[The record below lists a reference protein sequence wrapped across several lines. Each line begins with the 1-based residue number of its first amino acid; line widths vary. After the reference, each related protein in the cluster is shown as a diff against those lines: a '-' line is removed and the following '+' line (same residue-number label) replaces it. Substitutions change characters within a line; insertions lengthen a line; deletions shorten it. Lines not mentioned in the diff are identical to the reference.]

1 MILRCIGE
9 YRVSKEQDDRAFK
22 AVTEEE
28 VQAAE
33 ECAYLQDDSIVPDI
47 PKDLYDRFKDMVAV
61 YNEYA
66 RAANLEDKD
75 IEEDDRE
82 MEKAFV
88 FAYKAHRHQ
97 RRKTGEPY
105 ITHPVAVAVI
115 LADLKVDSATIE
127 AALLHDT
134 IEDTVADRA
143 MVEEK
148 FGSVVADLVDG
159 VTKLNLHLDNVIY
172 NSKTD
177 IQAATFRKMILAMTN
192 DIRVIFI
199 KLADRL
205 HNMRTL
211 KFQTPEKQIEKAQE
225 TLDIYVPF
233 AGRFGIYKIKWEL
246 EDLCLRYLHP
256 DDYYE
261 LVKLVN
267 GNRAQRE
274 NFMEDVVSE
283 IRSKLE
289 ENGVVH
295 YDIEGRPKHFY
306 SIYKKMHEKGKTI
319 DEIYDLFACRII
331 VDEVIECYQ
340 VLGIIHEMYQHVP
353 GRFKDYIAMPKE
365 NKYQSIH
372 TTVVSHNGTSFE
384 VQIRTFAMH
393 QIAEFGIAAHWHYK
407 EAGNSMQ
414 FKADIYDR
422 KIDEMRQIIDSQNE
436 LTDSHEF
443 IESLKMNIAP
453 DEIFVY
459 TPKHEVVKLPK
470 GSCPIDFAYAIHSG
484 IGNHMHGAKVN
495 GRIVPLSYEL
505 KNSDIVDIQSS
516 DKLVKGPSR
525 DWVTIARTANAR
537 SKINAWFK
545 REARADNITTG
556 RELLTNE
563 ITRNGFDP
571 SDLLM
576 HRSIETILKRNNFQS
591 LDDMFAALG
600 YGSISV
606 SKVFSRL
613 RDDYIRN
620 ISEEERHALG
630 YRVTA
635 DGNVA
640 YSPQEL
646 PLDLGKADQNRIAKT
661 AKGKPAT
668 PETSKQVLSFDV
680 EKINAMNTDPHQTV
694 APGTPKGADAVAPA
708 GSSKPVRNTHG
719 DSARRSHS
727 SDTVVVSG
735 IDSIA
740 THISKCCHPIFGD
753 EIIGYVTQEK
763 GVGIHKVNCKNVQNI
778 IKNRFNSEKDEE
790 KYQRLVGVTWLS
802 KAKFSNY
809 DVQLVVVAMDR
820 NGLLIDVL
828 DKIAEEKINIVKL
841 NTVVDG
847 PEARIFVTV
856 NVSGREQLDRTCDR
870 ILRVK
875 DVVDVIRN

>member
-1 MILRCIGE
+1 MTRGRNDQE
-9 YRVSKEQDDRAFK
+9 FN
-22 AVTEEE
+22 AVNEEE
-28 VQAAE
+28 VQAEAE
-33 ECAYLQDDSIVPDI
+33 RAYLQDDSIKPEI
-47 PKDLYDRFKDMVAV
+47 PQNLEEKFGEIIKLYD
-61 YNEYA
+61 EYA
-66 RAANLEDKD
+66 RAANLDEKD
-75 IEEDDRE
+75 IEEDNAE
-82 MEKAFV
+82 MEKAFI
-88 FAYKAHRHQ
+88 FAYKAHRNQ
-97 RRKTGEPY
+97 KRKTGEPY
-105 ITHPVAVAVI
+105 ITHPVAVALI
-115 LADLKVDSATIE
+115 LADLKVDSATIQ

-134 IEDTVADRA
+134 IEDTIVDDA
-143 MVEEK
+143 MVTEK
-148 FGSVVADLVDG
+148 FGAVVCSLVDG
-159 VTKLNLHLDNVIY
+159 VTKLNLSLDNVVY
-172 NSKTD
+172 NSKVD
-177 IQAATFRKMILAMTN
+177 IQASNVRKMFIALTD

-211 KFQTPEKQIEKAQE
+211 KSMSPEKQIEKAQE

-256 DDYYE
+256 EDYYE

-267 GNRAQRE
+267 GNRTQRE
-274 NFMEDVVSE
+274 DFMADVVSE

-289 ENGVVH
+289 ENGISH

-372 TTVVSHNGTSFE
+372 TTVVSHTGTPFE

-407 EAGNSMQ
+407 EAGNSHE
-414 FKADIYDR
+414 FKADKFDT
-422 KIDEMRQIIDSQNE
+422 KINEMRQIIDSQNE
-436 LTDSHEF
+436 LTDSGEF
-443 IESLKMNIAP
+443 LESFKMNIAP

-459 TPKHEVVKLPK
+459 TPKHEVIKLPK

-505 KNSDIVDIQSS
+505 KNSDIVEIQSS
-516 DKLVKGPSR
+516 SKLVKGPSR
-525 DWVTIARTANAR
+525 DWVSIARTANAR

-571 SDLLM
+571 AKLLM
-576 HRSIETILKRNNFQS
+576 HKSIETILKRNNFQS

-620 ISEEERHALG
+620 IPEEERRALG

-640 YSPQEL
+640 YSPNEL
-646 PLDLGKADQNRIAKT
+646 PIELGKADQTRNI
-661 AKGKPAT
+661 KGSKSKPA
-668 PETSKQVLSFDV
+668 PDSSKQVVDYDV
-680 EKINAMNTDPHQTV
+680 SKINALNTVDPHQTS
-694 APGTPKGADAVAPA
+694 APGTPRGNDAIAAAAAAKPSRGTRAD
-708 GSSKPVRNTHG
+708 N
-719 DSARRSHS
+719 ARRSQS

-735 IDSIA
+735 FDSIA
-740 THISKCCHPIFGD
+740 THISKCCHPVYGD

-763 GVGIHKVNCKNVQNI
+763 GVGIHKVSCKNIQNI
-778 IKNRFNSEKDEE
+778 IKNRENSERDEQ
-790 KYQRLVGVTWLS
+790 KYQRLIGVEWLS
-802 KAKFSNY
+802 KAKFSSY

-856 NVSGREQLDRTCDR
+856 NISGREQLDRTCER

>member
-1 MILRCIGE
+1 MTKG
-9 YRVSKEQDDRAFK
+9 KNDRTFD
-22 AVTEEE
+22 AVNTEEV
-28 VQAAE
+28 VQAEAE
-33 ECAYLQDDSIVPDI
+33 RAYLNDDSIKPEI
-47 PKDLYDRFKDMVAV
+47 PQDLKDRFNEIIKLYD
-61 YNEYA
+61 EYA
-66 RAANLEDKD
+66 RAANLDDKD
-75 IEEDDRE
+75 IERDNAQL
-82 MEKAFV
+82 EKAFN

-97 RRKTGEPY
+97 KRKTGEPY
-105 ITHPVAVAVI
+105 ITHPVSVAMI
-115 LADLKVDSATIE
+115 LADLKVDVNTII

-134 IEDTVADRA
+134 IEDTIVDDQ
-143 MVEEK
+143 MVTEK
-148 FGSVVADLVDG
+148 FGPVVCSLVDG
-159 VTKLNLHLDNVIY
+159 VTKLNLSLDNVVY
-172 NSKTD
+172 NSKVD
-177 IQAATFRKMILAMTN
+177 IQASNVRKMFIALTD

-211 KFQTPEKQIEKAQE
+211 KSMSPEKQIEKAQE

-267 GNRAQRE
+267 GNRTQRE

-283 IRSKLE
+283 IRAKLE
-289 ENGVVH
+289 ENGIDH

-372 TTVVSHNGTSFE
+372 TTVVSHTGTPFE

-407 EAGNSMQ
+407 EAGNSQ
-414 FKADIYDR
+414 EFKADRYDT
-422 KIDEMRQIIDSQNE
+422 KINEMRQIIDSQNE
-436 LTDSHEF
+436 LTDSGEF
-443 IESLKMNIAP
+443 LESFKMNIAP

-459 TPKHEVVKLPK
+459 TPRHEVIKLPK

-505 KNSDIVDIQSS
+505 KNSDIVEILSS
-516 DKLVKGPSR
+516 SKLVKGPSR
-525 DWVTIARTANAR
+525 DWVAIARTANAK
-537 SKINAWFK
+537 SKINSWFK
-545 REARADNITTG
+545 KEARGENITTG

-571 SDLLM
+571 AKLLM
-576 HRSIETILKRNNFQS
+576 HKSIETILKRNNFQS
-591 LDDMFAALG
+591 LDDMFAAMG

-606 SKVFSRL
+606 TKVFSRL

-620 ISEEERHALG
+620 ISEEERRALG

-646 PLDLGKADQNRIAKT
+646 PIELGKADQTRN
-661 AKGKPAT
+661 AKGSRSKAT
-668 PETSKQVLSFDV
+668 ESSKQVLDYDV
-680 EKINAMNTDPHQTV
+680 AKINALNTDPHQTA
-694 APGTPKGADAVAPA
+694 APGTDPLAASNVKPTRTARTDAARRANSNDAV
-708 GSSKPVRNTHG
+708 
-719 DSARRSHS
+719 
-727 SDTVVVSG
+727 VVNG
-735 IDSIA
+735 LDSIA
-740 THISKCCHPIFGD
+740 THISKCCHPVYGD

-763 GVGIHKVNCKNVQNI
+763 GVGIHKVNCKNILNI
-778 IKNRFNSEKDEE
+778 IKNRENSPKDEQ
-790 KYQRLVGVTWLS
+790 KYQRLVAVKWLS
-802 KAKFSNY
+802 KAKFSSY

-828 DKIAEEKINIVKL
+828 DKISEEKINIVKL

-856 NVSGREQLDRTCDR
+856 NVSGKEQLDRTCDR

>member
-1 MILRCIGE
+1 MTKG
-9 YRVSKEQDDRAFK
+9 KNDKTFD

-28 VQAAE
+28 VQAEAE
-33 ECAYLQDDSIVPDI
+33 RAYLQDDNDRPEIPQDLQERFNKIISI
-47 PKDLYDRFKDMVAV
+47 YD
-61 YNEYA
+61 EYA
-66 RAANLEDKD
+66 RAANLSEAD
-75 IEEDDRE
+75 IEEDNAE
-82 MEKAFV
+82 MEKAFI

-105 ITHPVAVAVI
+105 ITHPVAVALI
-115 LADLKVDSATIE
+115 LADLKVDSATIQ

-134 IEDTVADRA
+134 IEDTIVDDA
-143 MVEEK
+143 MVTEK
-148 FGSVVADLVDG
+148 FGPVVCSLVDG
-159 VTKLNLHLDNVIY
+159 VTKLNLSLDNVVY
-172 NSKTD
+172 NSKQD
-177 IQAATFRKMILAMTN
+177 IQASNVRKMFIALTD

-211 KFQTPEKQIEKAQE
+211 KYQTPEKQIEKAQE

-274 NFMEDVVSE
+274 DFMEDVVSE

-289 ENGVVH
+289 ENGIDH

-372 TTVVSHNGTSFE
+372 TTVVSHTGTPFE

-407 EAGNSMQ
+407 ETGNSQ
-414 FKADIYDR
+414 EFKADRYDT
-422 KIDEMRQIIDSQNE
+422 KINEMRQIIDSQNE
-436 LTDSHEF
+436 LSDSGEF
-443 IESLKMNIAP
+443 LESFKMNIAP

-459 TPKHEVVKLPK
+459 TPKHEVIKLPK

-505 KNSDIVDIQSS
+505 KNSDIVEIQSS
-516 DKLVKGPSR
+516 SKLVKGPSR
-525 DWVTIARTANAR
+525 DWASIARSANAR

-545 REARADNITTG
+545 REARGENIAAG

-571 SDLLM
+571 SKLLM
-576 HRSIETILKRNNFQS
+576 HKSIEKILQRNNFQS

-620 ISEEERHALG
+620 ISEEERRALG

-640 YSPQEL
+640 YSPNEL
-646 PLDLGKADQNRIAKT
+646 PIELGKADQTRNVKGAKS
-661 AKGKPAT
+661 KPAQ
-668 PETSKQVLSFDV
+668 ESSKQVIDYDV
-680 EKINAMNTDPHQTV
+680 SKINALNLDPHQTA
-694 APGTPKGADAVAPA
+694 APGTPKGSEAINAAASAKPSRGARTDA
-708 GSSKPVRNTHG
+708 
-719 DSARRSHS
+719 ARRSQS
-727 SDTVVVSG
+727 NDAVVVNG
-735 IDSIA
+735 LDSLV
-740 THISKCCHPIFGD
+740 THISKCCHPVFGD

-763 GVGIHKVNCKNVQNI
+763 GVGIHKVSCKNIQNI
-778 IKNRFNSEKDEE
+778 IKNREKSERDEQ
-790 KYQRLVGVTWLS
+790 KYQRLVSVKWLS
-802 KAKFSNY
+802 KAKFSSY

-820 NGLLIDVL
+820 SGLLIDVL
-828 DKIAEEKINIVKL
+828 DKINEEKINIVKL

-847 PEARIFVTV
+847 PEARIYITI
-856 NVSGREQLDRTCDR
+856 NISGREQLDRTCDR

>member
-1 MILRCIGE
+1 MTLKSIGE
-9 YRVSKEQDDRAFK
+9 YKVTRGRNDQEFN
-22 AVTEEE
+22 AVNEEE
-28 VQAAE
+28 VQAEAE
-33 ECAYLQDDSIVPDI
+33 RAYLQDDSIKPEI
-47 PKDLYDRFKDMVAV
+47 PQNLEEKFGEIIKLYD
-61 YNEYA
+61 EYA
-66 RAANLEDKD
+66 RAANLDEKD
-75 IEEDDRE
+75 IEEDNAE
-82 MEKAFV
+82 MEKAFI
-88 FAYKAHRHQ
+88 FAYKAHRNQ
-97 RRKTGEPY
+97 KRKTGEPY
-105 ITHPVAVAVI
+105 ITHPVAVALI
-115 LADLKVDSATIE
+115 LADLKVDSATIQ

-134 IEDTVADRA
+134 IEDTIVDDA
-143 MVEEK
+143 MVTEK
-148 FGSVVADLVDG
+148 FGAVVCSLVDG
-159 VTKLNLHLDNVIY
+159 VTKLNLSLDNVVY
-172 NSKTD
+172 NSKVD
-177 IQAATFRKMILAMTN
+177 IQASNVRKMFIALTD

-211 KFQTPEKQIEKAQE
+211 KSMSPEKQIEKAQE

-256 DDYYE
+256 EDYYE

-267 GNRAQRE
+267 GNRTQRE
-274 NFMEDVVSE
+274 DFMADVVSE

-289 ENGVVH
+289 ENGISH

-372 TTVVSHNGTSFE
+372 TTVVSHTGTPFE

-407 EAGNSMQ
+407 EAGNSHE
-414 FKADIYDR
+414 FKADKFDT
-422 KIDEMRQIIDSQNE
+422 KINEMRQIIDSQNE
-436 LTDSHEF
+436 LTDSGEF
-443 IESLKMNIAP
+443 LESFKMNIAP

-459 TPKHEVVKLPK
+459 TPKHEVIKLPK

-505 KNSDIVDIQSS
+505 KNSDIVEIQSS
-516 DKLVKGPSR
+516 SKLVKGPSR
-525 DWVTIARTANAR
+525 DWVSIARTANAR

-571 SDLLM
+571 AKLLM
-576 HRSIETILKRNNFQS
+576 HKSIETILKRNNFQS

-620 ISEEERHALG
+620 IPEEERRALG

-640 YSPQEL
+640 YSPNEL
-646 PLDLGKADQNRIAKT
+646 PIELGKADQTRNI
-661 AKGKPAT
+661 KGSKSKPA
-668 PETSKQVLSFDV
+668 PDSSKQVVDYDV
-680 EKINAMNTDPHQTV
+680 SKINALNTVDPHQTS
-694 APGTPKGADAVAPA
+694 APGTPRGNDAIAA
-708 GSSKPVRNTHG
+708 AAAAKPSRGTRTDN
-719 DSARRSHS
+719 ARRSQS

-735 IDSIA
+735 FDSIA
-740 THISKCCHPIFGD
+740 THISKCCHPVYGD

-763 GVGIHKVNCKNVQNI
+763 GVGIHKVSCKNIQNI
-778 IKNRFNSEKDEE
+778 IKNRENSERDEQ
-790 KYQRLVGVTWLS
+790 KYQRLIGVEWLS
-802 KAKFSNY
+802 KAKFSSY

-856 NVSGREQLDRTCDR
+856 NISGREQLDRTCER

>member
-1 MILRCIGE
+1 MSNGKNDKTFDAI
-9 YRVSKEQDDRAFK
+9 
-22 AVTEEE
+22 TEEV
-28 VQAAE
+28 VQE
-33 ECAYLQDDSIVPDI
+33 DVERAYLQDDSIKPEIPQDI
-47 PKDLYDRFKDMVAV
+47 LDRFSEILKLYDD
-61 YNEYA
+61 YA
-66 RAANLEDKD
+66 RAANLEEKD
-75 IEEDDRE
+75 IERDNEKL
-82 MEKAFV
+82 EKAFI

-97 RRKTGEPY
+97 KRKTGQPY
-105 ITHPVAVAVI
+105 IIHPVSVAMI
-115 LADLKVDSATIE
+115 LADLKVDVNTII

-134 IEDTVADRA
+134 IEDTIVDDA
-143 MVEEK
+143 MVTEK
-148 FGSVVADLVDG
+148 FGPVVCSLVDG
-159 VTKLNLHLDNVIY
+159 VTKLNLSLDNVVY
-172 NSKTD
+172 NSKQD
-177 IQAATFRKMILAMTN
+177 IQASNVRKMFIALSD

-211 KFQTPEKQIEKAQE
+211 KSMSPEKQIEKAQE

-233 AGRFGIYKIKWEL
+233 AGRFGVYKIKWEL

-274 NFMEDVVSE
+274 NFMEEVVSE
-283 IRSKLE
+283 IRGKLE
-289 ENGVVH
+289 ENGIVH

-372 TTVVSHNGTSFE
+372 TTVVSHTGTPFE

-407 EAGNSMQ
+407 ETGNSQ
-414 FKADIYDR
+414 EFKADRYDT
-422 KIDEMRQIIDSQNE
+422 KINEMRQIIDSQNE
-436 LTDSHEF
+436 LSDSGEF
-443 IESLKMNIAP
+443 LESFKMNIAP

-459 TPKHEVVKLPK
+459 TPKHEVIKLPK

-505 KNSDIVDIQSS
+505 KNSDIVEIQSS
-516 DKLVKGPSR
+516 AKIVKGPSR
-525 DWVTIARTANAR
+525 DWASIARSANAR

-545 REARADNITTG
+545 KEARGENITTG

-571 SDLLM
+571 SKLLM
-576 HRSIETILKRNNFQS
+576 HKSIETILRRNNFSS

-620 ISEEERHALG
+620 ISEEERQALG

-640 YSPQEL
+640 YSPNEL
-646 PLDLGKADQNRIAKT
+646 PIELGKADQNRN
-661 AKGKPAT
+661 AKGSKVKA
-668 PETSKQVLSFDV
+668 PETSKQVVDYDV
-680 EKINAMNTDPHQTV
+680 AKINALNTDPHQTGV
-694 APGTPKGADAVAPA
+694 QGSDPITAAANAKPSRGARGDAARRANSNDAV
-708 GSSKPVRNTHG
+708 
-719 DSARRSHS
+719 
-727 SDTVVVSG
+727 VVNDLENLS
-735 IDSIA
+735 
-740 THISKCCHPIFGD
+740 THISKCCHPVFGD

-763 GVGIHKVNCKNVQNI
+763 GVGIHKVNCKNIQNI
-778 IKNRFNSEKDEE
+778 MKNRGNSIKDEE
-790 KYQRLVGVTWLS
+790 RYQRLVSVRWLS
-802 KAKFSNY
+802 KAKFSSY

-820 NGLLIDVL
+820 KGLLIDVL
-828 DKIAEEKINIVKL
+828 DKINEEKINIVKL

-856 NVSGREQLDRTCDR
+856 NISGKEQLDRTCDR

>member
-1 MILRCIGE
+1 MTRGRNDQE
-9 YRVSKEQDDRAFK
+9 FN
-22 AVTEEE
+22 AVNEEE
-28 VQAAE
+28 VQAEAE
-33 ECAYLQDDSIVPDI
+33 RAYLQDDSIKPEI
-47 PKDLYDRFKDMVAV
+47 PQNLEEKFGEIIKLYD
-61 YNEYA
+61 EYA
-66 RAANLEDKD
+66 RAANLDEKD
-75 IEEDDRE
+75 IEEDNAE
-82 MEKAFV
+82 MEKAFI
-88 FAYKAHRHQ
+88 FAYKAHRNQ
-97 RRKTGEPY
+97 KRKTGEPY
-105 ITHPVAVAVI
+105 ITHPVAVALI
-115 LADLKVDSATIE
+115 LADLKVDSATIQ

-134 IEDTVADRA
+134 IEDTIVDDA
-143 MVEEK
+143 MVTEK
-148 FGSVVADLVDG
+148 FGAVVCSLVDG
-159 VTKLNLHLDNVIY
+159 VTKLNLSLDNVVY
-172 NSKTD
+172 NSKVD
-177 IQAATFRKMILAMTN
+177 IQASNVRKMFIALTD

-211 KFQTPEKQIEKAQE
+211 KSMSPEKQIEKAQE

-256 DDYYE
+256 EDYYE

-267 GNRAQRE
+267 GNRTQRE
-274 NFMEDVVSE
+274 DFMADVVSE

-289 ENGVVH
+289 ENGISH

-372 TTVVSHNGTSFE
+372 TTVVSHTGTPFE

-407 EAGNSMQ
+407 EAGNSHE
-414 FKADIYDR
+414 FKADKFDT
-422 KIDEMRQIIDSQNE
+422 KINEMRQIIDSQNE
-436 LTDSHEF
+436 LTDSGEF
-443 IESLKMNIAP
+443 LESFKMNIAP

-459 TPKHEVVKLPK
+459 TPKHEVIKLPK

-505 KNSDIVDIQSS
+505 KNSDIVEIQSS
-516 DKLVKGPSR
+516 SKLVKGPSR
-525 DWVTIARTANAR
+525 DWVSIARTANAR

-545 REARADNITTG
+545 REARADNISTG

-571 SDLLM
+571 AKLLM
-576 HRSIETILKRNNFQS
+576 HKSIETILKRNNFQS

-620 ISEEERHALG
+620 IPEEERRALG

-640 YSPQEL
+640 YSPNEL
-646 PLDLGKADQNRIAKT
+646 PIELGKADQTRNI
-661 AKGKPAT
+661 KGSKSKPA
-668 PETSKQVLSFDV
+668 PDSSKQVVDYDV
-680 EKINAMNTDPHQTV
+680 SKINALNTVDPHQTS
-694 APGTPKGADAVAPA
+694 APGTPRGNDAIAVAA
-708 GSSKPVRNTHG
+708 AAKPSRGTRTDN
-719 DSARRSHS
+719 ARRSQS
-727 SDTVVVSG
+727 SDTVIVSG
-735 IDSIA
+735 FDSIA
-740 THISKCCHPIFGD
+740 THISKCCHPVYGD

-763 GVGIHKVNCKNVQNI
+763 GVGIHKVSCKNIQNI
-778 IKNRFNSEKDEE
+778 IKNRENSERDEQ
-790 KYQRLVGVTWLS
+790 KYQRLIGVEWLS
-802 KAKFSNY
+802 KAKFSSY

-856 NVSGREQLDRTCDR
+856 NISGREQLDRTCER

>member
-1 MILRCIGE
+1 MVTKG
-9 YRVSKEQDDRAFK
+9 KNDRTFD
-22 AVTEEE
+22 AVNTEEV
-28 VQAAE
+28 VQAEAE
-33 ECAYLQDDSIVPDI
+33 RAYLNDDSIKPEI
-47 PKDLYDRFKDMVAV
+47 PQDLKDRFNEIIKLYD
-61 YNEYA
+61 EYA
-66 RAANLEDKD
+66 RAANLDEKE
-75 IEEDDRE
+75 IETDNAQL
-82 MEKAFV
+82 EKAFI
-88 FAYKAHRHQ
+88 FAYKAHRNQ
-97 RRKTGEPY
+97 KRKTGEPY
-105 ITHPVAVAVI
+105 ITHPVAVAMI
-115 LADLKVDSATIE
+115 LADLKVDVNTII

-134 IEDTVADRA
+134 IEDTIVDDQ
-143 MVEEK
+143 MVTEK
-148 FGSVVADLVDG
+148 FGAVVCSLVDG
-159 VTKLNLHLDNVIY
+159 VTKLNLSLDNVVY
-172 NSKTD
+172 NSKQD
-177 IQAATFRKMILAMTN
+177 IQASNVRKMFIALTD

-211 KFQTPEKQIEKAQE
+211 KSMSPEKQIEKAQE

-267 GNRAQRE
+267 GNRTQRE

-283 IRSKLE
+283 IRAKLE
-289 ENGVVH
+289 ENGIVH

-372 TTVVSHNGTSFE
+372 TTVVSHTGTPFE

-407 EAGNSMQ
+407 EAGNSQ
-414 FKADIYDR
+414 EFKADRYDT
-422 KIDEMRQIIDSQNE
+422 KINEMRQIIDSQNE
-436 LTDSHEF
+436 LTDSGEF
-443 IESLKMNIAP
+443 LESFKMNIAP

-459 TPKHEVVKLPK
+459 TPKHEVIKLPK

-505 KNSDIVDIQSS
+505 KNSDIVEIQSS
-516 DKLVKGPSR
+516 AKLVKGPSR
-525 DWVTIARTANAR
+525 DWVAIARTANAK
-537 SKINAWFK
+537 SKINSWFK
-545 REARADNITTG
+545 KEARGENITTG

-571 SDLLM
+571 AKLLM
-576 HRSIETILKRNNFQS
+576 HKSIETILKRNNFQS
-591 LDDMFAALG
+591 LDDMFAAMG

-606 SKVFSRL
+606 TKVFSRL

-620 ISEEERHALG
+620 ISEEERRALG

-646 PLDLGKADQNRIAKT
+646 PIELGKADQTRN
-661 AKGKPAT
+661 AKGSRAKA
-668 PETSKQVLSFDV
+668 PESSKQVLDYDV
-680 EKINAMNTDPHQTV
+680 AKINALNTDPHQTA
-694 APGTPKGADAVAPA
+694 APGADPLAASGVKPTRTARTDAARRANSNDAV
-708 GSSKPVRNTHG
+708 
-719 DSARRSHS
+719 
-727 SDTVVVSG
+727 VVNG
-735 IDSIA
+735 LDSIA
-740 THISKCCHPIFGD
+740 THISKCCHPVYGD

-763 GVGIHKVNCKNVQNI
+763 GVGIHKVNCKNILNI
-778 IKNRFNSEKDEE
+778 IKNRENSQKDEE
-790 KYQRLVGVTWLS
+790 KYQRLVAVKWLS
-802 KAKFSNY
+802 KAKFSSY
-809 DVQLVVVAMDR
+809 DVQLVIVAMDR

-828 DKIAEEKINIVKL
+828 DKISEEKINIVKL

-856 NVSGREQLDRTCDR
+856 NISGKEQLDRTCDR

>member
-1 MILRCIGE
+1 MVTKG
-9 YRVSKEQDDRAFK
+9 KNDRTFD
-22 AVTEEE
+22 AVNTEEV
-28 VQAAE
+28 VQAEAE
-33 ECAYLQDDSIVPDI
+33 RAYLNDDSIKPEI
-47 PKDLYDRFKDMVAV
+47 PQDLKDRFNEIIKLYD
-61 YNEYA
+61 EYA
-66 RAANLEDKD
+66 RAANLDEKE
-75 IEEDDRE
+75 IETDNAQL
-82 MEKAFV
+82 EKAFI
-88 FAYKAHRHQ
+88 FAYKAHRNQ
-97 RRKTGEPY
+97 KRKTGEPY
-105 ITHPVAVAVI
+105 ITHPVAVAMI
-115 LADLKVDSATIE
+115 LADLKVDVNTII

-134 IEDTVADRA
+134 IEDTIVDDQ
-143 MVEEK
+143 MVTEK
-148 FGSVVADLVDG
+148 FGAVVCSLVDG
-159 VTKLNLHLDNVIY
+159 VTKLNLSLDNVVY
-172 NSKTD
+172 NSKQD
-177 IQAATFRKMILAMTN
+177 IQASNVRKMFIALTD

-211 KFQTPEKQIEKAQE
+211 KSMSPEKQIEKAQE

-267 GNRAQRE
+267 GNRTQRE

-283 IRSKLE
+283 IRAKLE
-289 ENGVVH
+289 ENGIDH

-372 TTVVSHNGTSFE
+372 TTVVSHTGTPFE

-407 EAGNSMQ
+407 EAGNSQ
-414 FKADIYDR
+414 EFKADRYDT
-422 KIDEMRQIIDSQNE
+422 KINEMRQIIDSQNE
-436 LTDSHEF
+436 LTDSGEF
-443 IESLKMNIAP
+443 LESFKMNIAP

-459 TPKHEVVKLPK
+459 TPKHEVIKLPK

-505 KNSDIVDIQSS
+505 KNSDIVEIQSS
-516 DKLVKGPSR
+516 AKLVKGPSR
-525 DWVTIARTANAR
+525 DWVAIARTANAK
-537 SKINAWFK
+537 SKINSWFK
-545 REARADNITTG
+545 KEARGENITTG

-571 SDLLM
+571 AKLLM
-576 HRSIETILKRNNFQS
+576 HKSIETILKRNNFQS
-591 LDDMFAALG
+591 LDDMFAAMG

-606 SKVFSRL
+606 TKVFSRL

-620 ISEEERHALG
+620 ISEEERRALG

-646 PLDLGKADQNRIAKT
+646 PIELGKADQTRN
-661 AKGKPAT
+661 AKGSRAKA
-668 PETSKQVLSFDV
+668 PESSKQVLDYDV
-680 EKINAMNTDPHQTV
+680 AKINALNTDPHQTA
-694 APGTPKGADAVAPA
+694 APGTDPLVASGVKPTRTARTDAARRANSNDAV
-708 GSSKPVRNTHG
+708 
-719 DSARRSHS
+719 
-727 SDTVVVSG
+727 VVNG
-735 IDSIA
+735 LDSIA
-740 THISKCCHPIFGD
+740 THISKCCHPVYGD

-763 GVGIHKVNCKNVQNI
+763 GVGIHKVNCKNILNI
-778 IKNRFNSEKDEE
+778 IKNRENSQKDEE
-790 KYQRLVGVTWLS
+790 KYQRLVAVKWLS
-802 KAKFSNY
+802 KAKFSSY
-809 DVQLVVVAMDR
+809 DVQLVIVAMDR

-828 DKIAEEKINIVKL
+828 DKISEEKINIVKL

-856 NVSGREQLDRTCDR
+856 NISGKEQLDRTCDR

>member
-1 MILRCIGE
+1 MTRGKNDLE
-9 YRVSKEQDDRAFK
+9 FN

-28 VQAAE
+28 VQAEAE
-33 ECAYLQDDSIVPDI
+33 RAYLQDDSLKPEIPQELEEKFQEIV
-47 PKDLYDRFKDMVAV
+47 KLYD
-61 YNEYA
+61 EYA
-66 RAANLEDKD
+66 RAANLEEKD
-75 IEEDDRE
+75 IEEDNAE
-82 MEKAFV
+82 LEKAFI

-97 RRKTGEPY
+97 KRKTGEPY
-105 ITHPVAVAVI
+105 ITHPVAVALI
-115 LADLKVDSATIE
+115 LADLKVDSATIQ

-134 IEDTVADRA
+134 IEDTIVDDD
-143 MVEEK
+143 MVTEK
-148 FGSVVADLVDG
+148 FGSAVRSLVDG
-159 VTKLNLHLDNVIY
+159 VTKLNLSLDNVVY
-172 NSKTD
+172 NSKID
-177 IQAATFRKMILAMTN
+177 IQASNVRKMFIALTD

-211 KFQTPEKQIEKAQE
+211 KSMSPEKQIEKAQE

-256 DDYYE
+256 TDYYE
-261 LVKLVN
+261 LVKLVS

-274 NFMEDVVSE
+274 DFMADVVSE
-283 IRSKLE
+283 IRAKLE
-289 ENGVVH
+289 ENGIVH

-372 TTVVSHNGTSFE
+372 TTVVSHTGTSFE

-407 EAGNSMQ
+407 EAGNSQ
-414 FKADIYDR
+414 EFKADKYDT
-422 KIDEMRQIIDSQNE
+422 KINEMRQIIDSHNE
-436 LTDSHEF
+436 LADSGEF
-443 IESLKMNIAP
+443 LESFKMSIAP

-505 KNSDIVDIQSS
+505 KNSDIVEIQSS

-525 DWVTIARTANAR
+525 DWVAIARTANAK
-537 SKINAWFK
+537 SKINNWFK
-545 REARADNITTG
+545 REARADNIATG
-556 RELLTNE
+556 REMLTNE

-571 SDLLM
+571 SKLLM
-576 HRSIETILKRNNFQS
+576 HKAIEVILKRNNFTS
-591 LDDMFAALG
+591 LEDMFAALG

-620 ISEEERHALG
+620 IPEEERRALG

-640 YSPQEL
+640 YSPNEL
-646 PLDLGKADQNRIAKT
+646 PIELGKADQTRNSKNTKAK
-661 AKGKPAT
+661 T
-668 PETSKQVLSFDV
+668 PETNKQVIDYDV
-680 EKINAMNTDPHQTV
+680 AKINALALDPHQTTV
-694 APGTPKGADAVAPA
+694 PGTPKGVEALNNAA
-708 GSSKPVRNTHG
+708 SSKSSKGTKSN
-719 DSARRSHS
+719 SARRVHNN
-727 SDTVVVSG
+727 DAVVVNG
-735 IDSIA
+735 LDTIA
-740 THISKCCHPIFGD
+740 THISKCCHPVFGD

-763 GVGIHKVNCKNVQNI
+763 GVGIHKVNCKNIMNI
-778 IKNRFNSEKDEE
+778 IKNRQNSQKDEE
-790 KYQRLVGVTWLS
+790 KYQRLVAVKWLS

-828 DKIAEEKINIVKL
+828 DKINEEKINIVKL

-847 PEARIFVTV
+847 PEARIFATV
-856 NVSGREQLDRTCDR
+856 NVSGREQLDRTCER

>member
-1 MILRCIGE
+1 MTKG
-9 YRVSKEQDDRAFK
+9 KNDRTFD
-22 AVTEEE
+22 AVNTEEV
-28 VQAAE
+28 VQAEAE
-33 ECAYLQDDSIVPDI
+33 RAYLNDDSIKPEI
-47 PKDLYDRFKDMVAV
+47 PQDLYDRFHEILKLYD
-61 YNEYA
+61 EYA
-66 RAANLEDKD
+66 RAANLDEKD
-75 IEEDDRE
+75 IEKDN
-82 MEKAFV
+82 EKLENAFI

-97 RRKTGEPY
+97 KRKTGEPY
-105 ITHPVAVAVI
+105 ITHPVAVAMI
-115 LADLKVDSATIE
+115 LADLKVDVNTII

-134 IEDTVADRA
+134 IEDTIVDDA
-143 MVEEK
+143 MVTEK
-148 FGSVVADLVDG
+148 FGAVVCSLVDG
-159 VTKLNLHLDNVIY
+159 VTKLNLSLDNVVY
-172 NSKTD
+172 NSKQD
-177 IQAATFRKMILAMTN
+177 IQASNVRKMFIALSG

-211 KFQTPEKQIEKAQE
+211 KSMSPEKQIEKAQE

-267 GNRAQRE
+267 GNRTQRE

-283 IRSKLE
+283 IRAKLE
-289 ENGVVH
+289 ENGIVH

-372 TTVVSHNGTSFE
+372 TTVVSHTGTPFE

-407 EAGNSMQ
+407 EAGNSQ
-414 FKADIYDR
+414 EFKADRYDT
-422 KIDEMRQIIDSQNE
+422 KINEMRQIIDSQNE
-436 LTDSHEF
+436 LTDSGEF
-443 IESLKMNIAP
+443 LESFKMNIAP

-459 TPKHEVVKLPK
+459 TPKHEVIKLPK

-505 KNSDIVDIQSS
+505 KNSDIVEIQSS
-516 DKLVKGPSR
+516 SKLVKGPSR
-525 DWVTIARTANAR
+525 DWVAIARTANAK
-537 SKINAWFK
+537 SKINSWFK
-545 REARADNITTG
+545 KEARGENITTG

-571 SDLLM
+571 AKLLM
-576 HRSIETILKRNNFQS
+576 HKSIETILKRNNFQS
-591 LDDMFAALG
+591 LDDMFAAMG

-606 SKVFSRL
+606 TKVFSRL

-620 ISEEERHALG
+620 ISEEERRALG

-640 YSPQEL
+640 YSPNEL
-646 PLDLGKADQNRIAKT
+646 PIELGKADQTRN
-661 AKGKPAT
+661 AKGSRTKAPDS
-668 PETSKQVLSFDV
+668 SKQVVDYDV
-680 EKINAMNTDPHQTV
+680 AKINAFNTDPHQTV
-694 APGTPKGADAVAPA
+694 APGTKATDPLQAAGTKPTRTARTDAARRANSNDAV
-708 GSSKPVRNTHG
+708 
-719 DSARRSHS
+719 
-727 SDTVVVSG
+727 VVNG
-735 IDSIA
+735 LDSIA
-740 THISKCCHPIFGD
+740 THISKCCHPVYGD

-763 GVGIHKVNCKNVQNI
+763 GVGIHKVNCKNILNI
-778 IKNRFNSEKDEE
+778 IKNRTNSQKDEE
-790 KYQRLVGVTWLS
+790 KYQRLVAVKWLS
-802 KAKFSNY
+802 KAKYSSY

-828 DKIAEEKINIVKL
+828 DKISEEKINIVKL

-856 NVSGREQLDRTCDR
+856 NVSGKEQLDRTCDR

>member
-1 MILRCIGE
+1 MTKGKNDKTFDVI
-9 YRVSKEQDDRAFK
+9 
-22 AVTEEE
+22 TEEQ
-28 VQAAE
+28 VQAEAE
-33 ECAYLQDDSIVPDI
+33 RAYLQDDSQKPEI
-47 PKDLYDRFKDMVAV
+47 PADLQERFNKIISIYD
-61 YNEYA
+61 EYA
-66 RAANLEDKD
+66 RAANLDEKD
-75 IEEDDRE
+75 IEEDNSE
-82 MEKAFV
+82 MEKAFI

-105 ITHPVAVAVI
+105 ITHPVAVALI

-134 IEDTVADRA
+134 IEDTIVDDA
-143 MVEEK
+143 MVTEK
-148 FGSVVADLVDG
+148 FGPVVCSLVDG
-159 VTKLNLHLDNVIY
+159 VTKLNLSLDNVVY
-172 NSKTD
+172 NSKQD
-177 IQAATFRKMILAMTN
+177 IQASNVRKMFIALTD

-274 NFMEDVVSE
+274 DFMEDVVSE
-283 IRSKLE
+283 IRAKLE
-289 ENGVVH
+289 ENGIEH

-353 GRFKDYIAMPKE
+353 GRFKDYLAMPKE

-372 TTVVSHNGTSFE
+372 TTVVSHTGTPFE

-407 EAGNSMQ
+407 ETGNSQ
-414 FKADIYDR
+414 EFKADRYDT
-422 KIDEMRQIIDSQNE
+422 KINEMRQIIDSQNE
-436 LTDSHEF
+436 LTDSGEF
-443 IESLKMNIAP
+443 LESFKMNIAP

-459 TPKHEVVKLPK
+459 TPKHEVIKLPK

-505 KNSDIVDIQSS
+505 KNSDIVEIQSS
-516 DKLVKGPSR
+516 AKLVKGPSR
-525 DWVTIARTANAR
+525 DWASIARSANAR

-545 REARADNITTG
+545 REARADNIAAG

-571 SDLLM
+571 AKLLM
-576 HRSIETILKRNNFQS
+576 HKSIEIILKRNNFQS

-620 ISEEERHALG
+620 ISEEERRALG

-640 YSPQEL
+640 YSPNEL
-646 PLDLGKADQNRIAKT
+646 PIELGKADQTRNVKGAKSK
-661 AKGKPAT
+661 AA
-668 PETSKQVLSFDV
+668 PESSKQVVDYDV
-680 EKINAMNTDPHQTV
+680 AKINALNLDPHQTA
-694 APGTPKGADAVAPA
+694 APGTPKGTEALSAAASAKPSRGARTDAARRAQSNDAVVVN
-708 GSSKPVRNTHG
+708 GL
-719 DSARRSHS
+719 DSL
-727 SDTVVVSG
+727 V
-735 IDSIA
+735 
-740 THISKCCHPIFGD
+740 THISKCCHPVFGD

-763 GVGIHKVNCKNVQNI
+763 GVGIHKVSCKNIQNI
-778 IKNRFNSEKDEE
+778 IKNREKSERDEQ
-790 KYQRLVGVTWLS
+790 KYQRLVSVKWLS
-802 KAKFSNY
+802 KAKFSSY

-828 DKIAEEKINIVKL
+828 DKINEEKINIVKL

-847 PEARIFVTV
+847 PEARIFITV
-856 NVSGREQLDRTCDR
+856 NISGREQLDRTCDR

>member
-1 MILRCIGE
+1 VTLKSIGE
-9 YRVSKEQDDRAFK
+9 YKVTRGRNDQEFN
-22 AVTEEE
+22 AVNEEE
-28 VQAAE
+28 VQAEAE
-33 ECAYLQDDSIVPDI
+33 RAYLQDDSIKPEI
-47 PKDLYDRFKDMVAV
+47 PQNLEEKFGEIIKLYD
-61 YNEYA
+61 EYA
-66 RAANLEDKD
+66 RAANLDEKD
-75 IEEDDRE
+75 IEEDNAE
-82 MEKAFV
+82 MEKAFI
-88 FAYKAHRHQ
+88 FAYKAHRNQ
-97 RRKTGEPY
+97 KRKTGEPY
-105 ITHPVAVAVI
+105 ITHPVAVALI
-115 LADLKVDSATIE
+115 LADLKVDSATIQ

-134 IEDTVADRA
+134 IEDTIVDDA
-143 MVEEK
+143 MVTEK
-148 FGSVVADLVDG
+148 FGAVVCSLVDG
-159 VTKLNLHLDNVIY
+159 VTKLNLSLDNVVY
-172 NSKTD
+172 NSKVD
-177 IQAATFRKMILAMTN
+177 IQASNVRKMFIALTD

-211 KFQTPEKQIEKAQE
+211 KSMSPEKQIEKAQE

-256 DDYYE
+256 EDYYE

-267 GNRAQRE
+267 GNRTQRE
-274 NFMEDVVSE
+274 DFMADVVSE

-289 ENGVVH
+289 ENGISH

-372 TTVVSHNGTSFE
+372 TTVVSHTGTPFE

-407 EAGNSMQ
+407 EAGNSHE
-414 FKADIYDR
+414 FKADKFDT
-422 KIDEMRQIIDSQNE
+422 KINEMRQIIDSQNE
-436 LTDSHEF
+436 LTDSGEF
-443 IESLKMNIAP
+443 LESFKMNIAP

-459 TPKHEVVKLPK
+459 TPKHEVIKLPK

-505 KNSDIVDIQSS
+505 KNSDIVEIQSS
-516 DKLVKGPSR
+516 SKLVKGPSR
-525 DWVTIARTANAR
+525 DWVSIARTANAR

-571 SDLLM
+571 AKLLM
-576 HRSIETILKRNNFQS
+576 HKSIETILKRNNFQS

-620 ISEEERHALG
+620 IPEEERRALG

-640 YSPQEL
+640 YSPNEL
-646 PLDLGKADQNRIAKT
+646 PIELGKADQTRNI
-661 AKGKPAT
+661 KGSKSKPA
-668 PETSKQVLSFDV
+668 PDSSKQVVDYDV
-680 EKINAMNTDPHQTV
+680 SKINALNTVDPHQTS
-694 APGTPKGADAVAPA
+694 APGTPRGNDAIAA
-708 GSSKPVRNTHG
+708 AAAAKPSRGTRTDN
-719 DSARRSHS
+719 ARRSQS

-735 IDSIA
+735 FDSIA
-740 THISKCCHPIFGD
+740 THISKCCHPVYGD

-763 GVGIHKVNCKNVQNI
+763 GVGIHKVSCKNIQNI
-778 IKNRFNSEKDEE
+778 IKNRENSERDEQ
-790 KYQRLVGVTWLS
+790 KYQRLIGVEWLS
-802 KAKFSNY
+802 KAKFSSY

-856 NVSGREQLDRTCDR
+856 NISGREQLDRTCER

>member
-1 MILRCIGE
+1 M
-9 YRVSKEQDDRAFK
+9 SKAKNDKTFD
-22 AVTEEE
+22 AVTEEV
-28 VQAAE
+28 VQAEAE
-33 ECAYLQDDSIVPDI
+33 RAYLQDDSIRPEI
-47 PKDLYDRFKDMVAV
+47 PQDLEEKFHEITKLYDD
-61 YNEYA
+61 YA
-66 RAANLEDKD
+66 RAANLDEKD
-75 IEEDDRE
+75 IEKDNEKL
-82 MEKAFV
+82 EKAFV
-88 FAYKAHRHQ
+88 FAFKAHRHQ
-97 RRKTGEPY
+97 KRKTGEPY
-105 ITHPVAVAVI
+105 ITHPVAVAMI
-115 LADLKVDSATIE
+115 LADLKVDVNTII

-134 IEDTVADRA
+134 IEDTIVDDA
-143 MVEEK
+143 MVTEK
-148 FGSVVADLVDG
+148 FGPVVCSLVDG
-159 VTKLNLHLDNVIY
+159 VTKLNLSLDNVIY
-172 NSKTD
+172 NSKQD
-177 IQAATFRKMILAMTN
+177 IQASNVRKMFIALTD

-211 KFQTPEKQIEKAQE
+211 KSMSPEKQIEKAQE

-267 GNRAQRE
+267 GNRTQRE

-283 IRSKLE
+283 IRAKLE
-289 ENGVVH
+289 ENGIVH

-353 GRFKDYIAMPKE
+353 GRFKDYIAMHKE
-365 NKYQSIH
+365 NKYKSIH
-372 TTVVSHNGTSFE
+372 TTVVSHTGKPFE
-384 VQIRTFAMH
+384 VQIITFAMH

-407 EAGNSMQ
+407 EAGNSQ
-414 FKADIYDR
+414 EFKADRYDT
-422 KIDEMRQIIDSQNE
+422 KINEMRQIIDSQNE
-436 LTDSHEF
+436 LTDSGEF
-443 IESLKMNIAP
+443 MEAFKMNIAP

-459 TPKHEVVKLPK
+459 TPKHEVIKLPK
-470 GSCPIDFAYAIHSG
+470 GSFPIDFAYAIHSG

-505 KNSDIVDIQSS
+505 KNSDIVEIQSS
-516 DKLVKGPSR
+516 SKLVKGPSR
-525 DWVTIARTANAR
+525 DWVSIARTANAK
-537 SKINAWFK
+537 SKINSWFK

-571 SDLLM
+571 AKLLM
-576 HRSIETILKRNNFQS
+576 HKSIEIILKRNNFQN

-620 ISEEERHALG
+620 ISEEERRALG

-640 YSPQEL
+640 YSPNEL
-646 PLDLGKADQNRIAKT
+646 PIELGKADQTRNSKSPKT
-661 AKGKPAT
+661 KA
-668 PETSKQVLSFDV
+668 PETSKQVVDYDV
-680 EKINAMNTDPHQTV
+680 AKINALNTTDPHQTS
-694 APGTPKGADAVAPA
+694 APGMPKGNEALAAAAAAKPSRVARTDA
-708 GSSKPVRNTHG
+708 
-719 DSARRSHS
+719 ARRSQS
-727 SDTVVVSG
+727 NDTVIVSG
-735 IDSIA
+735 FDSIA
-740 THISKCCHPIFGD
+740 THISKCCHPVYGD

-763 GVGIHKVNCKNVQNI
+763 GVGIHKVNCKNILNI
-778 IKNRFNSEKDEE
+778 IKNRENSPKDEE
-790 KYQRLVGVTWLS
+790 KYQRLVAVRWLS
-802 KAKFSNY
+802 KAKFSSY

-828 DKIAEEKINIVKL
+828 DKISEEKINIVKL

-847 PEARIFVTV
+847 PEARIFVTI
-856 NVSGREQLDRTCDR
+856 NVSGR
-870 ILRVK
+870 
-875 DVVDVIRN
+875 

>member
-1 MILRCIGE
+1 MNKG
-9 YRVSKEQDDRAFK
+9 KNDRTFD
-22 AVTEEE
+22 AVNEEE
-28 VQAAE
+28 VQAEAE
-33 ECAYLQDDSIVPDI
+33 RAYLQDDNDI
-47 PKDLYDRFKDMVAV
+47 PEIPRDLQERFNKIITIYD
-61 YNEYA
+61 EYA
-66 RAANLEDKD
+66 RAANLEEKD
-75 IEEDDRE
+75 IEEDNRE
-82 MEKAFV
+82 MEKAFI
-88 FAYKAHRHQ
+88 FAYKAHRNQ

-105 ITHPVAVAVI
+105 ITHPVAVALI
-115 LADLKVDSATIE
+115 LADLKVDSATIQ

-134 IEDTVADRA
+134 IEDTIADDA
-143 MVEEK
+143 MVTEK
-148 FGSVVADLVDG
+148 FGPVVCSLVDG
-159 VTKLNLHLDNVIY
+159 VTKLNLSLDNVVY
-172 NSKTD
+172 NSKVD
-177 IQAATFRKMILAMTN
+177 IQASNVRKMFIALTD

-274 NFMEDVVSE
+274 DFMEDVVSE

-289 ENGVVH
+289 ENGIDH

-372 TTVVSHNGTSFE
+372 TTVVSHTGTPFE

-407 EAGNSMQ
+407 EAGNSHE
-414 FKADIYDR
+414 FKADRFDT
-422 KIDEMRQIIDSQNE
+422 KINEMRQIIDSQNE
-436 LTDSHEF
+436 LTDSGEF
-443 IESLKMNIAP
+443 LESFKMNIAP

-459 TPKHEVVKLPK
+459 TPKHEVIKLPK

-505 KNSDIVDIQSS
+505 KNSDIVEIQSS
-516 DKLVKGPSR
+516 AKLVKGPSR
-525 DWVTIARTANAR
+525 DWVNIARSANAK
-537 SKINAWFK
+537 SKINSWFK
-545 REARADNITTG
+545 KEARGENITTG

-571 SDLLM
+571 AKLLM
-576 HRSIETILKRNNFQS
+576 HKSIETILRRNNFQS

-620 ISEEERHALG
+620 ISEEERRALG

-640 YSPQEL
+640 YSPNEL
-646 PLDLGKADQNRIAKT
+646 PIELGKADQTRNI
-661 AKGKPAT
+661 KGNKSKPAS
-668 PETSKQVLSFDV
+668 ESSKQVLDYDV
-680 EKINAMNTDPHQTV
+680 AKINALNLDPHQTV
-694 APGTPKGADAVAPA
+694 APGSPKGNEVINSAASA
-708 GSSKPVRNTHG
+708 KPSRSARA
-719 DSARRSHS
+719 DSARRAQSN
-727 SDTVVVSG
+727 DAVVVNG
-735 IDSIA
+735 LDSIA
-740 THISKCCHPIFGD
+740 THISKCCHPVYGD
-753 EIIGYVTQEK
+753 DIIGYVTQEK
-763 GVGIHKVNCKNVQNI
+763 GVGIHKVGCKNIQNI
-778 IKNRFNSEKDEE
+778 IKNRTNSERDEK
-790 KYQRLVGVTWLS
+790 KYQRLVEVEWLS
-802 KAKFSNY
+802 KAKYSSY

-828 DKIAEEKINIVKL
+828 DKISEEKINIVKL

-856 NVSGREQLDRTCDR
+856 NISGREQLDRTCDR

>member
-1 MILRCIGE
+1 MTKGRND
-9 YRVSKEQDDRAFK
+9 KAFD
-22 AVTEEE
+22 AINEEE
-28 VQAAE
+28 VQAEAE
-33 ECAYLQDDSIVPDI
+33 RAYLQDDSQKPEIPQDLQERFNQIVSI
-47 PKDLYDRFKDMVAV
+47 YD
-61 YNEYA
+61 EYA
-66 RAANLEDKD
+66 RAASLDEKD
-75 IEEDDRE
+75 IEEDNQE
-82 MEKAFV
+82 MEKAFI
-88 FAYKAHRHQ
+88 FAYKAHRNQ

-105 ITHPVAVAVI
+105 ITHPVAVALI
-115 LADLKVDSATIE
+115 LADLKVDSDTIQ

-134 IEDTVADRA
+134 IEDTVADDA
-143 MVEEK
+143 MVTEK
-148 FGSVVADLVDG
+148 FGPVVCSLVDG
-159 VTKLNLHLDNVIY
+159 VTKLNLSLDNVVY
-172 NSKTD
+172 NSKQD
-177 IQAATFRKMILAMTN
+177 IQASNVRKMFIALTD

-267 GNRAQRE
+267 GNRAERE

-289 ENGVVH
+289 ENGIDH

-372 TTVVSHNGTSFE
+372 TTVVSHTGTPFE

-393 QIAEFGIAAHWHYK
+393 QIAEYGIAAHWHSK
-407 EAGNSMQ
+407 EAGNSHE
-414 FKADIYDR
+414 FKADKFDT
-422 KIDEMRQIIDSQNE
+422 KINEMRQIIDSQNE
-436 LTDSHEF
+436 LTDSGEF
-443 IESLKMNIAP
+443 LESFKMNIAP

-459 TPKHEVVKLPK
+459 TPKHEVIKLPK

-505 KNSDIVDIQSS
+505 KNSDIVEILSS
-516 DKLVKGPSR
+516 PKLVKGPSR
-525 DWVTIARTANAR
+525 DWASIARSANAR

-545 REARADNITTG
+545 KEARGENIAAG
-556 RELLTNE
+556 RDLLTSE

-571 SDLLM
+571 AKLLM
-576 HRSIETILKRNNFQS
+576 HKSIEIILKRNNFQS

-620 ISEEERHALG
+620 ISEEERRALG

-640 YSPQEL
+640 YSPNEL
-646 PLDLGKADQNRIAKT
+646 PIELGKADQNRN
-661 AKGKPAT
+661 AKGSKAKPAAEST
-668 PETSKQVLSFDV
+668 KQVLDYDV
-680 EKINAMNTDPHQTV
+680 SKINALNMDPHQTV
-694 APGTPKGADAVAPA
+694 APGTPKTEGGIPVSNVIKPSRNARSDAAKRA
-708 GSSKPVRNTHG
+708 QSN
-719 DSARRSHS
+719 DAI
-727 SDTVVVSG
+727 VVNGLESLV
-735 IDSIA
+735 
-740 THISKCCHPIFGD
+740 THISKCCHPVFGD

-763 GVGIHKVNCKNVQNI
+763 GVGIHKVNCKNIQNI
-778 IKNRFNSEKDEE
+778 INNRENSERDAQ
-790 KYQRLVGVTWLS
+790 KYQRLVKVKWLS
-802 KAKFSNY
+802 KAKFSSY
-809 DVQLVVVAMDR
+809 DVQLVVIAMDR

-828 DKIAEEKINIVKL
+828 DKINEEKINIVKL

-856 NVSGREQLDRTCDR
+856 NISGREQLDRTCER

>member
-1 MILRCIGE
+1 M
-9 YRVSKEQDDRAFK
+9 SKGKNDNTFN

-28 VQAAE
+28 VQAEAE
-33 ECAYLQDDSIVPDI
+33 RAYLQDDSIRPEI
-47 PKDLYDRFKDMVAV
+47 PEELWERFHEIITIYD
-61 YNEYA
+61 EYA
-66 RAANLEDKD
+66 TAANLDDSDIREDN
-75 IEEDDRE
+75 EQ

-88 FAYKAHRHQ
+88 FAYKAHRNQ

-105 ITHPVAVAVI
+105 IIHPVAVALI
-115 LADLKVDSATIE
+115 LADLKVDSNTIV

-134 IEDTVADRA
+134 IEDTIADDK
-143 MVEEK
+143 MITEK
-148 FGSVVADLVDG
+148 FGAVVASLVDG
-159 VTKLNLHLDNVIY
+159 VTKLNLELDNVVY
-172 NSKTD
+172 NSKAD
-177 IQAATFRKMILAMTN
+177 IQASNVRKMFIALTD

-211 KFQTPEKQIEKAQE
+211 KSMSPEKQIEKAQE

-274 NFMEDVVSE
+274 DFMEDVVSE
-283 IRSKLE
+283 IRAKLE
-289 ENGVVH
+289 ENGIDH

-372 TTVVSHNGTSFE
+372 TTVVSHSGTPFE

-407 EAGNSMQ
+407 EAGNSLE
-414 FKADIYDR
+414 FKADRYDT
-422 KIDEMRQIIDSQNE
+422 KINEMRQIIDSQNE
-436 LTDSHEF
+436 LTDSGEF
-443 IESLKMNIAP
+443 LESFKMNIAP

-459 TPKHEVVKLPK
+459 TPKHEVIKLPQ

-505 KNSDIVDIQSS
+505 KNSDIVEIQSS
-516 DKLVKGPSR
+516 SKLVKGPSR
-525 DWVTIARTANAR
+525 DWVSIARTANAK

-571 SDLLM
+571 SKLLM
-576 HRSIETILKRNNFQS
+576 HKSIEIILKRNNFQS

-620 ISEEERHALG
+620 ISEEERRALG

-646 PLDLGKADQNRIAKT
+646 PIELGKADQTRNSKNS
-661 AKGKPAT
+661 KSKSSQSEG
-668 PETSKQVLSFDV
+668 SKQVMTFDV
-680 EKINAMNTDPHQTV
+680 AKINAMSIDPHQTV
-694 APGTPKGADAVAPA
+694 APGSRSSDPIAAAAAAKPSRGAKADDERRKHSNDAV
-708 GSSKPVRNTHG
+708 
-719 DSARRSHS
+719 
-727 SDTVVVSG
+727 VVNGLESVP
-735 IDSIA
+735 
-740 THISKCCHPIFGD
+740 THIAKCCHPVFGD

-763 GVGIHKVNCKNVQNI
+763 GVGIHKISCKNISNI
-778 IKNRFNSEKDEE
+778 IKNRENSPKDDER
-790 KYQRLVGVTWLS
+790 YQRLVAVRWLS
-802 KAKFSNY
+802 KAKFSSY
-809 DVQLVVVAMDR
+809 DVQLVVIALDRDNLVMD
-820 NGLLIDVL
+820 IL
-828 DKIAEEKINIVKL
+828 DKLSAEKIKITNISA
-841 NTVVDG
+841 VVDG
-847 PEARIFVTV
+847 PEARIYITV
-856 NVSGREQLDRTCDR
+856 NISGREQLDRTCDR
-870 ILRVK
+870 IMHVK

>member
-1 MILRCIGE
+1 M
-9 YRVSKEQDDRAFK
+9 SKAKNDKTFDAIT
-22 AVTEEE
+22 TEEV
-28 VQAAE
+28 VQAEAE
-33 ECAYLQDDSIVPDI
+33 RAYLQDDSIKPEI
-47 PKDLYDRFKDMVAV
+47 PQDLEEKFHEIIKLYDD
-61 YNEYA
+61 YA
-66 RAANLEDKD
+66 KAANLDEKD
-75 IEEDDRE
+75 IEKDNEKL
-82 MEKAFV
+82 EKAFN

-97 RRKTGEPY
+97 KRKTGEPY
-105 ITHPVAVAVI
+105 ITHPVAVAMI
-115 LADLKVDSATIE
+115 LADLKVDVNTII

-134 IEDTVADRA
+134 IEDTIVDDE
-143 MVEEK
+143 MVTEK
-148 FGSVVADLVDG
+148 FGAVVCSLVDG
-159 VTKLNLHLDNVIY
+159 VTKLNLSLDNVVY
-172 NSKTD
+172 NSKQD
-177 IQAATFRKMILAMTN
+177 IQASNVRKMFIALTD

-211 KFQTPEKQIEKAQE
+211 KSMSPEKQIEKAQE

-267 GNRAQRE
+267 GNRTQRE

-283 IRSKLE
+283 IRAKLE
-289 ENGVVH
+289 ENGIVH

-372 TTVVSHNGTSFE
+372 TTVVSHTGTPFE

-407 EAGNSMQ
+407 EAGNSQ
-414 FKADIYDR
+414 EFKADRYDT
-422 KIDEMRQIIDSQNE
+422 KINEMRQIIDSQNE
-436 LTDSHEF
+436 LTDSGEF
-443 IESLKMNIAP
+443 LESFKMNIAP

-459 TPKHEVVKLPK
+459 TPKHEVIKLPK

-505 KNSDIVDIQSS
+505 KNSDIVEIQSS
-516 DKLVKGPSR
+516 SKLVKGPSR
-525 DWVTIARTANAR
+525 DWVSIARTANAK
-537 SKINAWFK
+537 SKINSWFK

-571 SDLLM
+571 AKLLM
-576 HRSIETILKRNNFQS
+576 HKSIETILKRNNFQN

-620 ISEEERHALG
+620 ISEEERRALG

-640 YSPQEL
+640 YSPNEL
-646 PLDLGKADQNRIAKT
+646 PIELGKADQTRNSKSTKT
-661 AKGKPAT
+661 KA
-668 PETSKQVLSFDV
+668 PETSKQVVDYDV
-680 EKINAMNTDPHQTV
+680 AKINALNTADPHQTV
-694 APGTPKGADAVAPA
+694 APGMPKGNEALAAAAAAKPTRGQRSDAARRAQSNDAV
-708 GSSKPVRNTHG
+708 
-719 DSARRSHS
+719 
-727 SDTVVVSG
+727 VVNG
-735 IDSIA
+735 LESIA
-740 THISKCCHPIFGD
+740 THISKCCHPVYGD

-763 GVGIHKVNCKNVQNI
+763 GVGIHKVNCKNILNI
-778 IKNRFNSEKDEE
+778 IKNRENSQKDEE
-790 KYQRLVGVTWLS
+790 KYQRLVAVRWLS
-802 KAKFSNY
+802 KAKFSSY

-828 DKIAEEKINIVKL
+828 DKISEEKINIVKL

>member
-1 MILRCIGE
+1 MILRFIGE
-9 YRVSKEQDDRAFK
+9 YKVTRGKNDKEFN

-28 VQAAE
+28 VQAEAE
-33 ECAYLQDDSIVPDI
+33 RAYLQDDSIKPEI
-47 PKDLYDRFKDMVAV
+47 PSELEEKFQEILKLYD
-61 YNEYA
+61 EYA
-66 RAANLEDKD
+66 RAANLDEKD
-75 IEEDDRE
+75 IEKDNAE
-82 MEKAFV
+82 MEKAFI
-88 FAYKAHRHQ
+88 FAYKAHRNQ
-97 RRKTGEPY
+97 KRKTGEPY
-105 ITHPVAVAVI
+105 ITHPVAVALI

-134 IEDTVADRA
+134 IEDTIVDDQ
-143 MVEEK
+143 MVTEK
-148 FGSVVADLVDG
+148 FGSVVCSLVDG
-159 VTKLNLHLDNVIY
+159 VTKLNLSLDNVVY
-172 NSKTD
+172 NSKVD
-177 IQAATFRKMILAMTN
+177 IQASNVRKMFIALTD

-211 KFQTPEKQIEKAQE
+211 KSMSPEKQIEKAQE

-274 NFMEDVVSE
+274 NFMEEVVSE
-283 IRSKLE
+283 IRGKLE
-289 ENGVVH
+289 ENGIVH

-372 TTVVSHNGTSFE
+372 TTVVSHTGTPFE

-407 EAGNSMQ
+407 EAGNSQ
-414 FKADIYDR
+414 EFKADRYDT
-422 KIDEMRQIIDSQNE
+422 KINEMRQIIDSQNE
-436 LTDSHEF
+436 LTDSGEF
-443 IESLKMNIAP
+443 LESFN
-453 DEIFVY
+453 
-459 TPKHEVVKLPK
+459 
-470 GSCPIDFAYAIHSG
+470 
-484 IGNHMHGAKVN
+484 MHGAKVN

-505 KNSDIVDIQSS
+505 KNSDIVEIQSS
-516 DKLVKGPSR
+516 AKLVKGPSR
-525 DWVTIARTANAR
+525 DWVAIARTANAK
-537 SKINAWFK
+537 SKINSWFK

-571 SDLLM
+571 AKLLM
-576 HRSIETILKRNNFQS
+576 HKSIETILKRNNFQN

-620 ISEEERHALG
+620 ISEEERRALG

-640 YSPQEL
+640 YSPNEL
-646 PLDLGKADQNRIAKT
+646 PIELGKADQTRNSKSSKT
-661 AKGKPAT
+661 KA
-668 PETSKQVLSFDV
+668 PETSKQVLDYDV
-680 EKINAMNTDPHQTV
+680 AKINALSIDPHQTGV
-694 APGTPKGADAVAPA
+694 DLQNAASGNAKPTRSARTDAARRAHSNDAVVVN
-708 GSSKPVRNTHG
+708 GL
-719 DSARRSHS
+719 
-727 SDTVVVSG
+727 DT
-735 IDSIA
+735 IA
-740 THISKCCHPIFGD
+740 THISKCCHPVFGD

-763 GVGIHKVNCKNVQNI
+763 GVGIHKVNCKNILNI
-778 IKNRFNSEKDEE
+778 IKNRGNSEKDEQ
-790 KYQRLVGVTWLS
+790 KYQRLVAVRWLS
-802 KAKFSNY
+802 KAKFSSY

-828 DKIAEEKINIVKL
+828 DKINEEKINIVKL

-847 PEARIFVTV
+847 PEARIFVTI

>member
-1 MILRCIGE
+1 MTRGKNDLE
-9 YRVSKEQDDRAFK
+9 FN

-28 VQAAE
+28 VQAEAE
-33 ECAYLQDDSIVPDI
+33 RAYLQDDSLKPEIPQELEEKFQEIV
-47 PKDLYDRFKDMVAV
+47 KLYD
-61 YNEYA
+61 EYA
-66 RAANLEDKD
+66 RAANLEEKD
-75 IEEDDRE
+75 IEKDNADL
-82 MEKAFV
+82 EKAFI

-97 RRKTGEPY
+97 KRKTGEPY
-105 ITHPVAVAVI
+105 ITHPVAVALI
-115 LADLKVDSATIE
+115 LADLKVDSATIQ

-134 IEDTVADRA
+134 IEDTIVDDD
-143 MVEEK
+143 MVTEK
-148 FGSVVADLVDG
+148 FGSAVRSLVDG
-159 VTKLNLHLDNVIY
+159 VTKLNLSLDNVVY
-172 NSKTD
+172 NSKID
-177 IQAATFRKMILAMTN
+177 IQASNVRKMFIALTD

-211 KFQTPEKQIEKAQE
+211 KSMSPEKQIEKAQE

-256 DDYYE
+256 TDYYE
-261 LVKLVN
+261 LVKLVS

-274 NFMEDVVSE
+274 DFMADVVSE
-283 IRSKLE
+283 IRAKLE
-289 ENGVVH
+289 ENGIVH

-372 TTVVSHNGTSFE
+372 TTVVSHTGTSFE

-407 EAGNSMQ
+407 EAGNSQ
-414 FKADIYDR
+414 EFKADKYDT
-422 KIDEMRQIIDSQNE
+422 KINEMRQIIDSHNE
-436 LTDSHEF
+436 LADSGEF
-443 IESLKMNIAP
+443 LESFKMSIAP

-505 KNSDIVDIQSS
+505 KNSDIVEIQSS

-525 DWVTIARTANAR
+525 DWVAIARTANAK
-537 SKINAWFK
+537 SKINNWFK
-545 REARADNITTG
+545 REARADNIATG
-556 RELLTNE
+556 REMLTNE

-571 SDLLM
+571 SKLLM
-576 HRSIETILKRNNFQS
+576 HKAIEVILKRNNFTS
-591 LDDMFAALG
+591 LEDMFAALG

-620 ISEEERHALG
+620 IPEEERRALG

-640 YSPQEL
+640 YSPNEL
-646 PLDLGKADQNRIAKT
+646 PIELGKADQTRNSKNTKAK
-661 AKGKPAT
+661 T
-668 PETSKQVLSFDV
+668 PETNKQVIDYDV
-680 EKINAMNTDPHQTV
+680 AKINALALDPHQTTV
-694 APGTPKGADAVAPA
+694 PGTPKGVEALNNAA
-708 GSSKPVRNTHG
+708 SSKQSKGTKSN
-719 DSARRSHS
+719 SARRVHNN
-727 SDTVVVSG
+727 DAVVVNG
-735 IDSIA
+735 LDTIA
-740 THISKCCHPIFGD
+740 THISKCCHPVFGD

-763 GVGIHKVNCKNVQNI
+763 GVGIHKVNCKNIMNI
-778 IKNRFNSEKDEE
+778 IKNRQNSQKDEE
-790 KYQRLVGVTWLS
+790 KYQRLVAVKWLS

-828 DKIAEEKINIVKL
+828 DKINEEKINIVKL

-847 PEARIFVTV
+847 PEARIFATV
-856 NVSGREQLDRTCDR
+856 NVSGREQLDRTCER

>member
-1 MILRCIGE
+1 MTRG
-9 YRVSKEQDDRAFK
+9 RNDKEFN
-22 AVTEEE
+22 AVNEEE
-28 VQAAE
+28 VQAEAE
-33 ECAYLQDDSIVPDI
+33 RAYLQDDSIKPEI
-47 PKDLYDRFKDMVAV
+47 PQNLEEKFGEIIKLYD
-61 YNEYA
+61 EYA
-66 RAANLEDKD
+66 RAANLDEKD
-75 IEEDDRE
+75 IEEDNAE
-82 MEKAFV
+82 MEKAFI
-88 FAYKAHRHQ
+88 FAYKAHRNQ
-97 RRKTGEPY
+97 KRKTGEPY
-105 ITHPVAVAVI
+105 ITHPVAVALI
-115 LADLKVDSATIE
+115 LADLKVDSATIQ

-134 IEDTVADRA
+134 IEDTIVDDA
-143 MVEEK
+143 MVTEK
-148 FGSVVADLVDG
+148 FGAVVCSLVDG
-159 VTKLNLHLDNVIY
+159 VTKLNLSLDNVVY
-172 NSKTD
+172 NSKVD
-177 IQAATFRKMILAMTN
+177 IQASNVRKMFIALTD

-211 KFQTPEKQIEKAQE
+211 KSMSPEKQIEKAQE

-256 DDYYE
+256 EDYYE

-267 GNRAQRE
+267 GNRTQRE
-274 NFMEDVVSE
+274 DFMADVVSE

-289 ENGVVH
+289 ENGITH

-372 TTVVSHNGTSFE
+372 TTVVSHTGTPFE

-407 EAGNSMQ
+407 EAGNSHE
-414 FKADIYDR
+414 FKADKFDT
-422 KIDEMRQIIDSQNE
+422 KINEMRQIIDSQNE
-436 LTDSHEF
+436 LTDSGEF
-443 IESLKMNIAP
+443 LESFKMNIAP

-459 TPKHEVVKLPK
+459 TPKHEVIKLPK

-505 KNSDIVDIQSS
+505 KNSDIVEIQSS
-516 DKLVKGPSR
+516 SKLVKGPSR
-525 DWVTIARTANAR
+525 DWVSIARTANAR

-571 SDLLM
+571 AKLLM
-576 HRSIETILKRNNFQS
+576 HKSIETILKRNNFQS

-620 ISEEERHALG
+620 IPEEERRALG

-640 YSPQEL
+640 YSPNEL
-646 PLDLGKADQNRIAKT
+646 PIELGKADQTRNI
-661 AKGKPAT
+661 KGSKSKPA
-668 PETSKQVLSFDV
+668 PDSSKQVVDYDV
-680 EKINAMNTDPHQTV
+680 SKINALNTVDPHQTS
-694 APGTPKGADAVAPA
+694 APGTPRGNDAIAA
-708 GSSKPVRNTHG
+708 AATAKPSRGTRTDN
-719 DSARRSHS
+719 ARRSQS

-735 IDSIA
+735 FDSIA
-740 THISKCCHPIFGD
+740 THISKCCHPVYGD

-763 GVGIHKVNCKNVQNI
+763 GVGIHKVSCKNIQNI
-778 IKNRFNSEKDEE
+778 IKNRENSERDEQ
-790 KYQRLVGVTWLS
+790 KYQRLIGVEWLS
-802 KAKFSNY
+802 KAKFSSY

-856 NVSGREQLDRTCDR
+856 NISGREQLDRTCER

>member
-1 MILRCIGE
+1 MTKG
-9 YRVSKEQDDRAFK
+9 KNDRTFD
-22 AVTEEE
+22 AVNTEEV
-28 VQAAE
+28 VQAEAE
-33 ECAYLQDDSIVPDI
+33 RAYLNDDSIKPEI
-47 PKDLYDRFKDMVAV
+47 PQDLKDRFNEIIKLYD
-61 YNEYA
+61 EYA
-66 RAANLEDKD
+66 RAANLDEKE
-75 IEEDDRE
+75 IETDNAQL
-82 MEKAFV
+82 EKAFI
-88 FAYKAHRHQ
+88 FAYKAHRNQ
-97 RRKTGEPY
+97 KRKTGEPY
-105 ITHPVAVAVI
+105 ITHPVAVAMI
-115 LADLKVDSATIE
+115 LADLKVDVNTII

-134 IEDTVADRA
+134 IEDTIVDDQ
-143 MVEEK
+143 MVTEK
-148 FGSVVADLVDG
+148 FGAVVCSLVDG
-159 VTKLNLHLDNVIY
+159 VTKLNLSLDNVVY
-172 NSKTD
+172 NSKQD
-177 IQAATFRKMILAMTN
+177 IQASNVRKMFIALTD

-211 KFQTPEKQIEKAQE
+211 KSMSPEKQIEKAQE

-267 GNRAQRE
+267 GNRTQRE

-283 IRSKLE
+283 IRAKLE
-289 ENGVVH
+289 ENGIDH

-372 TTVVSHNGTSFE
+372 TTVVSHTGTPFE

-407 EAGNSMQ
+407 EAGNSQ
-414 FKADIYDR
+414 EFKADRYDT
-422 KIDEMRQIIDSQNE
+422 KINEMRQIIDSQNE
-436 LTDSHEF
+436 LTDSGEF
-443 IESLKMNIAP
+443 LESFKMNIAP

-459 TPKHEVVKLPK
+459 TPKHEVIKLPK

-505 KNSDIVDIQSS
+505 KNSDIVEIQSS
-516 DKLVKGPSR
+516 AKLVKGPSR
-525 DWVTIARTANAR
+525 DWVAIARTANAK
-537 SKINAWFK
+537 SKINSWFK
-545 REARADNITTG
+545 KEARGENITTG

-571 SDLLM
+571 AKLLM
-576 HRSIETILKRNNFQS
+576 HKSIETILKRNNFQS
-591 LDDMFAALG
+591 LDDMFAAMG

-606 SKVFSRL
+606 TKVFSRL

-620 ISEEERHALG
+620 ISEEERRALG

-646 PLDLGKADQNRIAKT
+646 PIELGKADQTRN
-661 AKGKPAT
+661 AKGSRAKA
-668 PETSKQVLSFDV
+668 PESSKQVLDYDV
-680 EKINAMNTDPHQTV
+680 AKINALNTDPHQTA
-694 APGTPKGADAVAPA
+694 APGADPLAASGVKPTRTARTDAARRANSNDAV
-708 GSSKPVRNTHG
+708 
-719 DSARRSHS
+719 
-727 SDTVVVSG
+727 VVNG
-735 IDSIA
+735 LDSIA
-740 THISKCCHPIFGD
+740 THISKCCHPVYGD

-763 GVGIHKVNCKNVQNI
+763 GVGIHKVNCKNILNI
-778 IKNRFNSEKDEE
+778 IKNRENSQKDEE
-790 KYQRLVGVTWLS
+790 KYQRLVAVKWLS
-802 KAKFSNY
+802 KAKFSSY
-809 DVQLVVVAMDR
+809 DVQLVIVAMDR

-828 DKIAEEKINIVKL
+828 DKISEEKINIVKL

-856 NVSGREQLDRTCDR
+856 NISGKEQLDRTCDR

>member
-9 YRVSKEQDDRAFK
+9 YKVTRDKNDKEFN

-28 VQAAE
+28 VQAEAE
-33 ECAYLQDDSIVPDI
+33 RAYLSDDSIKPDI
-47 PKDLYDRFKDMVAV
+47 PLDLEEKFRQIVELYD
-61 YNEYA
+61 EYA
-66 RAANLEDKD
+66 KAADLDEKD
-75 IEEDDRE
+75 IENDNAQ
-82 MEKAFV
+82 MEKAFI

-97 RRKTGEPY
+97 KRKTGEPY
-105 ITHPVAVAVI
+105 ITHPVAVALI
-115 LADLKVDSATIE
+115 LADLKVDVATIE

-134 IEDTVADRA
+134 IEDTIVDDQ
-143 MVEEK
+143 MVTEK
-148 FGSVVADLVDG
+148 FGPVVCSLVDG
-159 VTKLNLHLDNVIY
+159 VTKLNSSLDNIVY
-172 NSKTD
+172 NSKVD
-177 IQAATFRKMILAMTN
+177 IQAINIRKMFIALTD

-211 KFQTPEKQIEKAQE
+211 KSMSPEKQIEKAQE

-267 GNRAQRE
+267 GNRTQRE
-274 NFMEDVVSE
+274 DFMADVVSE
-283 IRSKLE
+283 IRGKLE
-289 ENGVVH
+289 ENGIVH

-372 TTVVSHNGTSFE
+372 TTVVSHTGTPFE

-393 QIAEFGIAAHWHYK
+393 QIAEFGVAAHWHYK
-407 EAGNSMQ
+407 EAGNSHE
-414 FKADIYDR
+414 FKADKFDT
-422 KIDEMRQIIDSQNE
+422 KINEMRQIIDSQNE
-436 LTDSHEF
+436 LTDSGEF
-443 IESLKMNIAP
+443 LESFKMNIAP

-505 KNSDIVDIQSS
+505 KNGDIVEILSS
-516 DKLVKGPSR
+516 SKLVKGPSR
-525 DWVTIARTANAR
+525 DWVSIARTANAR
-537 SKINAWFK
+537 AKINAWFK
-545 REARADNITTG
+545 REARGDNIATG

-571 SDLLM
+571 AKLLM
-576 HRSIETILKRNNFQS
+576 HKSIEIILKRNNFQS

-620 ISEEERHALG
+620 ISEEERRALG

-640 YSPQEL
+640 YSPQEI
-646 PLDLGKADQNRIAKT
+646 PIELGKADQTRNS
-661 AKGKPAT
+661 KGSKKNAQ
-668 PETSKQVLSFDV
+668 PESSKQVLSIDGAT
-680 EKINAMNTDPHQTV
+680 INALGADPHQTV
-694 APGTPKGADAVAPA
+694 VPGTKGNDPIVAAAAGTKPSRNARADA
-708 GSSKPVRNTHG
+708 
-719 DSARRSHS
+719 ARRAHS
-727 SDTVVVSG
+727 NDVVVVNG
-735 IDSIA
+735 LDTIV
-740 THISKCCHPIFGD
+740 THISNCCHPIYGD
-753 EIIGYVTQEK
+753 EIIGYITQEK
-763 GVGIHKVNCKNVQNI
+763 GVGIHKVTCNNIQNI
-778 IKNRFNSEKDEE
+778 MRNRDASPKAEE
-790 KYQRLVGVTWLS
+790 RFHRLVAVKWLS
-802 KAKFSNY
+802 KAKFSTY
-809 DVQLVVVAMDR
+809 DVCLVIIALKRPGLIMDVIDKM
-820 NGLLIDVL
+820 NSEKIDV
-828 DKIAEEKINIVKL
+828 EKIN
-841 NTVVDG
+841 TVLDG
-847 PEARIFVTV
+847 PEARLYANI
-856 NVSGREQLDRTCDR
+856 NISSREQLDRICDK
-870 ILRVK
+870 LLQVK

>member
-1 MILRCIGE
+1 MTKG
-9 YRVSKEQDDRAFK
+9 KNDRTFD
-22 AVTEEE
+22 AVNTEEV
-28 VQAAE
+28 VQAEAE
-33 ECAYLQDDSIVPDI
+33 RAYLNDDSIKPEI
-47 PKDLYDRFKDMVAV
+47 PQDLKDRFNEIIKLYD
-61 YNEYA
+61 EYA
-66 RAANLEDKD
+66 RAANLDDKD
-75 IEEDDRE
+75 IERDNAQL
-82 MEKAFV
+82 EKAFN

-97 RRKTGEPY
+97 KRKTGEPY
-105 ITHPVAVAVI
+105 ITHPVSVAMI
-115 LADLKVDSATIE
+115 LADLKVDVNTII

-134 IEDTVADRA
+134 IEDTSVDDQ
-143 MVEEK
+143 MVTEK
-148 FGSVVADLVDG
+148 FGPVVCSLVDG
-159 VTKLNLHLDNVIY
+159 VTKLNLSLDNVVY
-172 NSKTD
+172 NSKVD
-177 IQAATFRKMILAMTN
+177 IQASNVRKMFIALTD

-211 KFQTPEKQIEKAQE
+211 KSMSPEKQIEKAQE

-267 GNRAQRE
+267 GNRTQRE

-283 IRSKLE
+283 IRAKLE
-289 ENGVVH
+289 ENGIDH

-372 TTVVSHNGTSFE
+372 TTVVSHTGTPFE

-407 EAGNSMQ
+407 EAGNSQ
-414 FKADIYDR
+414 EFKADRYDT
-422 KIDEMRQIIDSQNE
+422 KINEMRQIIDSQNE
-436 LTDSHEF
+436 LTDSGEF
-443 IESLKMNIAP
+443 LESFKMNIAP

-459 TPKHEVVKLPK
+459 TPRHEVIKLPK

-505 KNSDIVDIQSS
+505 KNSDIVEILSS
-516 DKLVKGPSR
+516 SKLVKGPSR
-525 DWVTIARTANAR
+525 DWVAIARTANAK
-537 SKINAWFK
+537 SKINSWFK
-545 REARADNITTG
+545 KEARGENITTG

-571 SDLLM
+571 AKLLM
-576 HRSIETILKRNNFQS
+576 HKSIETILKRNNFQS
-591 LDDMFAALG
+591 LDDMFAAMG

-606 SKVFSRL
+606 TKVFSRL

-620 ISEEERHALG
+620 ISEEERRALG

-646 PLDLGKADQNRIAKT
+646 PIELGKADQTRN
-661 AKGKPAT
+661 AKGSRSKAT
-668 PETSKQVLSFDV
+668 ESSKQVLDYDV
-680 EKINAMNTDPHQTV
+680 AKINALNTDPHQTA
-694 APGTPKGADAVAPA
+694 APGTDPLAASNVKPTRTARTDAARRANSNDAV
-708 GSSKPVRNTHG
+708 
-719 DSARRSHS
+719 
-727 SDTVVVSG
+727 VVNG
-735 IDSIA
+735 LDSIA
-740 THISKCCHPIFGD
+740 THISKCCHPEYGD

-763 GVGIHKVNCKNVQNI
+763 GVGIHKVNCKNILNI
-778 IKNRFNSEKDEE
+778 IKNRENSPKDEQ
-790 KYQRLVGVTWLS
+790 KYQRLVAVKWLS
-802 KAKFSNY
+802 KAKFSSY

-828 DKIAEEKINIVKL
+828 DKISEEKINIVKL

-856 NVSGREQLDRTCDR
+856 NVSGKEQLDRTCDR

>member
-1 MILRCIGE
+1 MTKGKNDKTFDAI
-9 YRVSKEQDDRAFK
+9 
-22 AVTEEE
+22 TEEQ
-28 VQAAE
+28 VQAEAE
-33 ECAYLQDDSIVPDI
+33 RAYLQDDSQKPEI
-47 PKDLYDRFKDMVAV
+47 PADLQERFNKIISIYD
-61 YNEYA
+61 EYA
-66 RAANLEDKD
+66 RAANLDEKD
-75 IEEDDRE
+75 IEEDNCE
-82 MEKAFV
+82 MEKAFI

-105 ITHPVAVAVI
+105 ITHPVAVALI

-134 IEDTVADRA
+134 IEDTIVDDA
-143 MVEEK
+143 MVTEK
-148 FGSVVADLVDG
+148 FGPVVCSLVDG
-159 VTKLNLHLDNVIY
+159 VTKLNLSLDNVVY
-172 NSKTD
+172 NSKQD
-177 IQAATFRKMILAMTN
+177 IQASNVRKMFIALTD

-274 NFMEDVVSE
+274 DFMEDVVSE
-283 IRSKLE
+283 IRAKLE
-289 ENGVVH
+289 ENGIDH

-372 TTVVSHNGTSFE
+372 TTVVSHTGTPFE

-407 EAGNSMQ
+407 ETGNSQ
-414 FKADIYDR
+414 EFKADRYDT
-422 KIDEMRQIIDSQNE
+422 KINEMRQIIDSQNE
-436 LTDSHEF
+436 LTDSGEF
-443 IESLKMNIAP
+443 LESFKMNIAP

-459 TPKHEVVKLPK
+459 TPKHEVIKLPK

-505 KNSDIVDIQSS
+505 KNSDIVEIQSS
-516 DKLVKGPSR
+516 SKLVKGPSR
-525 DWVTIARTANAR
+525 DWASIARSANAR

-545 REARADNITTG
+545 REARADNIAAG

-571 SDLLM
+571 AKLLM
-576 HRSIETILKRNNFQS
+576 HKSIEIILKRNNFQS

-620 ISEEERHALG
+620 ISEEERRALG

-640 YSPQEL
+640 YSPNEL
-646 PLDLGKADQNRIAKT
+646 PIELGKADQTRNVKGAKSK
-661 AKGKPAT
+661 AV
-668 PETSKQVLSFDV
+668 PESSKQVVDYDV
-680 EKINAMNTDPHQTV
+680 AKINALNLDPHQTA
-694 APGTPKGADAVAPA
+694 APGTPKGTEALSAAASAKPSRGARTDAARRAQSNDAVVVN
-708 GSSKPVRNTHG
+708 GL
-719 DSARRSHS
+719 DSL
-727 SDTVVVSG
+727 V
-735 IDSIA
+735 
-740 THISKCCHPIFGD
+740 THISKCCHPVFGD

-763 GVGIHKVNCKNVQNI
+763 GVGIHKVSCKNIQNI
-778 IKNRFNSEKDEE
+778 IKNREKSERDEQ
-790 KYQRLVGVTWLS
+790 KYQRLVSVKWLS
-802 KAKFSNY
+802 KAKFSSY

-828 DKIAEEKINIVKL
+828 DKINEEKINIVKL

-847 PEARIFVTV
+847 PEARIFITI
-856 NVSGREQLDRTCDR
+856 NISGREQLDRTCDR

>member
-1 MILRCIGE
+1 MTKG
-9 YRVSKEQDDRAFK
+9 KNDKTFN

-28 VQAAE
+28 VQAEAE
-33 ECAYLQDDSIVPDI
+33 RAYLQDDSIRPEI
-47 PKDLYDRFKDMVAV
+47 PEDLWERFHEIVTIYD
-61 YNEYA
+61 EYA
-66 RAANLEDKD
+66 RAANLD
-75 IEEDDRE
+75 EEDIQEDNSQ
-82 MEKAFV
+82 MENAFV
-88 FAYKAHRHQ
+88 FAYKAHRNQ

-105 ITHPVAVAVI
+105 IIHPVAVALI
-115 LADLKVDSATIE
+115 LADLKVDSNTIV

-134 IEDTVADRA
+134 IEDTIADDK
-143 MVEEK
+143 MITEK
-148 FGSVVADLVDG
+148 FGAVVASLVDG
-159 VTKLNLHLDNVIY
+159 VTKLNLELDNVIY
-172 NSKTD
+172 NSKAD
-177 IQAATFRKMILAMTN
+177 IQASNVRKMFIALTD

-211 KFQTPEKQIEKAQE
+211 KSMSPEKQIEKAQE

-274 NFMEDVVSE
+274 DFMEDVVSE

-289 ENGVVH
+289 ENGIDH

-372 TTVVSHNGTSFE
+372 TTVVSHSGTPFE

-407 EAGNSMQ
+407 EAGNSLE
-414 FKADIYDR
+414 FKADRYDT
-422 KIDEMRQIIDSQNE
+422 KINEMRQIIDSQNE
-436 LTDSHEF
+436 LTDSGEF
-443 IESLKMNIAP
+443 LESFKMNIAP

-459 TPKHEVVKLPK
+459 TPKHEVIKLPK

-505 KNSDIVDIQSS
+505 KNSDIVEIQSS
-516 DKLVKGPSR
+516 SKLVKGPSR
-525 DWVTIARTANAR
+525 DWVSIARTANAK

-571 SDLLM
+571 SKLLM
-576 HRSIETILKRNNFQS
+576 HKSIEIILKRNNFQS

-620 ISEEERHALG
+620 ISEEERRALG

-646 PLDLGKADQNRIAKT
+646 PIELGKADQTRNS
-661 AKGKPAT
+661 KGSKSKRSQT
-668 PETSKQVLSFDV
+668 EGSKQVVTFDV
-680 EKINAMNTDPHQTV
+680 AKINAMSIDPHQTV
-694 APGTPKGADAVAPA
+694 APGTRTADPIAAAAAAKPSRSAKADDERRKHSNDAV
-708 GSSKPVRNTHG
+708 
-719 DSARRSHS
+719 
-727 SDTVVVSG
+727 VVNGLESVP
-735 IDSIA
+735 
-740 THISKCCHPIFGD
+740 THIAKCCHPVFGD

-763 GVGIHKVNCKNVQNI
+763 GVGIHKVSCKNISNI
-778 IKNRFNSEKDEE
+778 IRNRENSPKDDER
-790 KYQRLVGVTWLS
+790 YQRLVQVRWLS
-802 KAKFSNY
+802 KAKFSSY
-809 DVQLVVVAMDR
+809 DVQLVVIALDRDNLVMD
-820 NGLLIDVL
+820 IL
-828 DKIAEEKINIVKL
+828 DKLSAEKIKITNISA
-841 NTVVDG
+841 VVDG
-847 PEARIFVTV
+847 PEARIYITI
-856 NVSGREQLDRTCDR
+856 NISGREQLDRTCDR
-870 ILRVK
+870 ILHVK

>member
-1 MILRCIGE
+1 MTKLNSVILRYIGE
-9 YRVSKEQDDRAFK
+9 YKVTKGKNDKEFN

-28 VQAAE
+28 VQAEAE
-33 ECAYLQDDSIVPDI
+33 RAYLQDDSIRPEI
-47 PKDLYDRFKDMVAV
+47 PKELEEKFQEIIKLYDD
-61 YNEYA
+61 YA
-66 RAANLEDKD
+66 RAANLDEKD
-75 IEEDDRE
+75 IEEDNLE
-82 MEKAFV
+82 MEKAFI
-88 FAYKAHRHQ
+88 FAFKAHRNQ
-97 RRKTGEPY
+97 KRKTGEPY
-105 ITHPVAVAVI
+105 ITHPVAVALI

-134 IEDTVADRA
+134 IEDTIVDDQ
-143 MVEEK
+143 MVTEK
-148 FGSVVADLVDG
+148 FGPVVCSLVDG
-159 VTKLNLHLDNVIY
+159 VTKLNLSLDNVVY
-172 NSKTD
+172 NSKVD
-177 IQAATFRKMILAMTN
+177 IQASNVRKMFIALTD
-192 DIRVIFI
+192 DIRIIFI

-211 KFQTPEKQIEKAQE
+211 KSMSPEKQIEKAQE

-274 NFMEDVVSE
+274 DFMEDVVSE

-289 ENGVVH
+289 ENGIDH

-372 TTVVSHNGTSFE
+372 TTVVSHTGTPFE

-407 EAGNSMQ
+407 EAGNSHE
-414 FKADIYDR
+414 FKADRFDT
-422 KIDEMRQIIDSQNE
+422 KINEMRQIIDSQNE
-436 LTDSHEF
+436 LTDSGEF
-443 IESLKMNIAP
+443 LESFKMNIAP

-459 TPKHEVVKLPK
+459 TPKHEVIKLPK

-505 KNSDIVDIQSS
+505 KNSDIVEIQSS
-516 DKLVKGPSR
+516 SKLVKGPSR
-525 DWVTIARTANAR
+525 DWVSIARTANAR

-545 REARADNITTG
+545 REARADNIATG

-571 SDLLM
+571 SKLLM
-576 HRSIETILKRNNFQS
+576 HKSIETILRRNNFQN

-620 ISEEERHALG
+620 ISEEERRALG

-640 YSPQEL
+640 YSPNEL
-646 PLDLGKADQNRIAKT
+646 PIELGKADQTRNSKT
-661 AKGKPAT
+661 SKGKST
-668 PETSKQVLSFDV
+668 PDSSKQVLSYDIA
-680 EKINAMNTDPHQTV
+680 KINALSADPHQTGV
-694 APGTPKGADAVAPA
+694 QGADPA
-708 GSSKPVRNTHG
+708 SSANAKPSRGART
-719 DSARRSHS
+719 DAARRSHS
-727 SDTVVVSG
+727 SDTVVVNG
-735 IDSIA
+735 FDSIA
-740 THISKCCHPIFGD
+740 THMSKCCHPVYGD

-763 GVGIHKVNCKNVQNI
+763 GVGIHKITCKNIQNI
-778 IKNRFNSEKDEE
+778 IKNRENSERDVQ
-790 KYQRLVGVTWLS
+790 KYQRLVSVEWLS
-802 KAKFSNY
+802 KAKFSSY

-820 NGLLIDVL
+820 KGLLIDVL
-828 DKIAEEKINIVKL
+828 DKINEEKINIVKL
-841 NTVVDG
+841 NTVVYG

-856 NVSGREQLDRTCDR
+856 NISGKEQLDRTCDR

>member
-1 MILRCIGE
+1 M
-9 YRVSKEQDDRAFK
+9 SKGKNDNTFN

-28 VQAAE
+28 VQAEAE
-33 ECAYLQDDSIVPDI
+33 RAYLQDDSIRPEI
-47 PKDLYDRFKDMVAV
+47 PEELWERFHEIITIYD
-61 YNEYA
+61 EYA
-66 RAANLEDKD
+66 MAANLDEEEIKEDN
-75 IEEDDRE
+75 EQ
-82 MEKAFV
+82 METAFV
-88 FAYKAHRHQ
+88 FAYKAHRNQ

-105 ITHPVAVAVI
+105 IIHPVAVALI
-115 LADLKVDSATIE
+115 LADLKVDSNTII

-134 IEDTVADRA
+134 IEDTIADDK
-143 MVEEK
+143 MITEK
-148 FGSVVADLVDG
+148 FGAVVASLVDG
-159 VTKLNLHLDNVIY
+159 VTKLNLELDNVVY
-172 NSKTD
+172 NSKAD
-177 IQAATFRKMILAMTN
+177 IQASNVRKMFIALTD

-211 KFQTPEKQIEKAQE
+211 KSMSPEKQIEKAQE

-274 NFMEDVVSE
+274 DFMEDVVSE
-283 IRSKLE
+283 IRAKLE
-289 ENGVVH
+289 ENGIDH

-372 TTVVSHNGTSFE
+372 TTVVSHSGTPFE

-407 EAGNSMQ
+407 EAGNSLE
-414 FKADIYDR
+414 FKADKYDT
-422 KIDEMRQIIDSQNE
+422 KINEMRQIIDSQNE
-436 LTDSHEF
+436 LTDSGEF
-443 IESLKMNIAP
+443 LESFKMNIAP

-459 TPKHEVVKLPK
+459 TPKHEVIKLPQ

-505 KNSDIVDIQSS
+505 KNSDIVEIQSS
-516 DKLVKGPSR
+516 SKLVKGPSR
-525 DWVTIARTANAR
+525 DWVSIARTANAK

-571 SDLLM
+571 AKLLM
-576 HRSIETILKRNNFQS
+576 HKSIETILKRNNFQS

-620 ISEEERHALG
+620 ISEEERRALG

-640 YSPQEL
+640 YSPNEL
-646 PLDLGKADQNRIAKT
+646 PIELGKADQTRNSKSSKKT
-661 AKGKPAT
+661 SQ
-668 PETSKQVLSFDV
+668 PESSKQVMTFDV
-680 EKINAMNTDPHQTV
+680 AKINAMSIDPHQTV
-694 APGTPKGADAVAPA
+694 APGSRSSDPIAAAAAAKPSRGAKADDERRKHSNDAV
-708 GSSKPVRNTHG
+708 
-719 DSARRSHS
+719 
-727 SDTVVVSG
+727 VVNGLESVP
-735 IDSIA
+735 
-740 THISKCCHPIFGD
+740 THIAKCCHPVFGD

-763 GVGIHKVNCKNVQNI
+763 GVGIHKISCKNISNI
-778 IKNRFNSEKDEE
+778 IKNRENSPKDDER
-790 KYQRLVGVTWLS
+790 YQRLVAVRWLS
-802 KAKFSNY
+802 KAKFSSY
-809 DVQLVVVAMDR
+809 DVQLVVIALDRDNLVMD
-820 NGLLIDVL
+820 IL
-828 DKIAEEKINIVKL
+828 DKLSAEKIKITNISA
-841 NTVVDG
+841 VVDG
-847 PEARIFVTV
+847 PEARIYITV
-856 NVSGREQLDRTCDR
+856 NISGREQLDRTCDR
-870 ILRVK
+870 ILHVK

>member
-1 MILRCIGE
+1 MILRSIGE
-9 YRVSKEQDDRAFK
+9 YKVSKGKNDKTFEAI
-22 AVTEEE
+22 TEEV
-28 VQAAE
+28 VQE
-33 ECAYLQDDSIVPDI
+33 DVERAYLQDDTQVPEIPQDI
-47 PKDLYDRFKDMVAV
+47 YDRFGEILKLYD
-61 YNEYA
+61 EYA
-66 RAANLEDKD
+66 RAANLEEKD
-75 IEEDDRE
+75 IERDNEKL
-82 MEKAFV
+82 EKAFI
-88 FAYKAHRHQ
+88 FAYKAHRNQ
-97 RRKTGEPY
+97 KRKTGQPY
-105 ITHPVAVAVI
+105 IIHPVSVAMI
-115 LADLKVDSATIE
+115 LADLKVDVNTII

-134 IEDTVADRA
+134 IEDTVVDDQ
-143 MVEEK
+143 MVTEK
-148 FGSVVADLVDG
+148 FGPVVCSLVDG
-159 VTKLNLHLDNVIY
+159 VTKLNLSLDNVVY
-172 NSKTD
+172 NSKQD
-177 IQAATFRKMILAMTN
+177 IQASNVRKMFIALSD

-211 KFQTPEKQIEKAQE
+211 KSMSPEKQIEKAQE

-233 AGRFGIYKIKWEL
+233 AGRFGVYKIKWEL

-274 NFMEDVVSE
+274 NFMEEVVSE
-283 IRSKLE
+283 IRGKLE
-289 ENGVVH
+289 ENGIVH

-372 TTVVSHNGTSFE
+372 TTVVSHTGTPFE

-407 EAGNSMQ
+407 ETGNSQ
-414 FKADIYDR
+414 EFKADRYDT
-422 KIDEMRQIIDSQNE
+422 KINEMRQIIDSQNE
-436 LTDSHEF
+436 LTDSGEF
-443 IESLKMNIAP
+443 LESFKMNIAP

-459 TPKHEVVKLPK
+459 TPKHEVIKLPK

-505 KNSDIVDIQSS
+505 KNSDIVEIQSS
-516 DKLVKGPSR
+516 AKIVKGPSR
-525 DWVTIARTANAR
+525 DWASIARSANAR

-545 REARADNITTG
+545 KEARGENITAG

-571 SDLLM
+571 SKLLM
-576 HRSIETILKRNNFQS
+576 HKSIETILRRNNFSS

-620 ISEEERHALG
+620 ISEEERQALG

-640 YSPQEL
+640 YSPNEL
-646 PLDLGKADQNRIAKT
+646 PIELGKADQTRN
-661 AKGKPAT
+661 AKGSKVKA
-668 PETSKQVLSFDV
+668 PETSKQVVDYDV
-680 EKINAMNTDPHQTV
+680 AKINALNTDPHQTGV
-694 APGTPKGADAVAPA
+694 QGADPISAAA
-708 GSSKPVRNTHG
+708 SAKPSRNARG
-719 DSARRSHS
+719 DAARRANSN
-727 SDTVVVSG
+727 DAVVVNDLENLS
-735 IDSIA
+735 
-740 THISKCCHPIFGD
+740 THISKCCHPVFGD

-763 GVGIHKVNCKNVQNI
+763 GVGIHKVNCKNIQNI
-778 IKNRFNSEKDEE
+778 MKNRGNSLKDEE
-790 KYQRLVGVTWLS
+790 RYQRLVSVRWLS
-802 KAKFSNY
+802 KAKFSSY

-820 NGLLIDVL
+820 KGLLIDVL
-828 DKIAEEKINIVKL
+828 DKINEEKINIVKL

-856 NVSGREQLDRTCDR
+856 NISGKEQLDRTCDR

>member
-1 MILRCIGE
+1 M
-9 YRVSKEQDDRAFK
+9 SKGKNDNTFN

-28 VQAAE
+28 VQAEAE
-33 ECAYLQDDSIVPDI
+33 RAYLQDDSIRPEI
-47 PKDLYDRFKDMVAV
+47 PEELWERFHEIITIYD
-61 YNEYA
+61 EYA
-66 RAANLEDKD
+66 TAANLDDSDIREDN
-75 IEEDDRE
+75 EQ

-88 FAYKAHRHQ
+88 FAYKAHRNQ

-105 ITHPVAVAVI
+105 IIHPVAVALI
-115 LADLKVDSATIE
+115 LADLKVDSNTIV

-134 IEDTVADRA
+134 IEDTIADDK
-143 MVEEK
+143 MITEK
-148 FGSVVADLVDG
+148 FGAVVASLVDG
-159 VTKLNLHLDNVIY
+159 VTKLNLELDNVVY
-172 NSKTD
+172 NSKAD
-177 IQAATFRKMILAMTN
+177 IQASNVRKMFIALTD

-211 KFQTPEKQIEKAQE
+211 KSMSPEKQIEKAQE

-274 NFMEDVVSE
+274 DFMEDVVSE
-283 IRSKLE
+283 IRAKLE
-289 ENGVVH
+289 ENGIDH

-372 TTVVSHNGTSFE
+372 TTVVSHSGTPFE

-407 EAGNSMQ
+407 EAGNSLE
-414 FKADIYDR
+414 FKADRYDT
-422 KIDEMRQIIDSQNE
+422 KINEMRQIIDSQNE
-436 LTDSHEF
+436 LTDSGEF
-443 IESLKMNIAP
+443 LESFKMNIAP

-459 TPKHEVVKLPK
+459 TPKHEVIKLPQ

-505 KNSDIVDIQSS
+505 KNSDIVEIQSS
-516 DKLVKGPSR
+516 SKLVKGPSR
-525 DWVTIARTANAR
+525 DWVSIARTANAK

-571 SDLLM
+571 SKLLM
-576 HRSIETILKRNNFQS
+576 HKSIEIILKRNNFQS

-620 ISEEERHALG
+620 ISEEERRALG

-646 PLDLGKADQNRIAKT
+646 PIELGKADQTRNLKNS
-661 AKGKPAT
+661 KSKSSQSEG
-668 PETSKQVLSFDV
+668 SKQVMTFDV
-680 EKINAMNTDPHQTV
+680 AKINAMSIDPHQTV
-694 APGTPKGADAVAPA
+694 APGARSSDPIAAAAAAKPSRGAKADDERRKHSNDAV
-708 GSSKPVRNTHG
+708 
-719 DSARRSHS
+719 
-727 SDTVVVSG
+727 VVNGLESVP
-735 IDSIA
+735 
-740 THISKCCHPIFGD
+740 THIAKCCHPVFGD

-763 GVGIHKVNCKNVQNI
+763 GVGIHKISCKNISNI
-778 IKNRFNSEKDEE
+778 IKNRENSPKDDER
-790 KYQRLVGVTWLS
+790 YQRLVAVRWLS
-802 KAKFSNY
+802 KAKFSSY
-809 DVQLVVVAMDR
+809 DVQLVVIALDRDNLVMD
-820 NGLLIDVL
+820 IL
-828 DKIAEEKINIVKL
+828 DKLSAEKIKITNISA
-841 NTVVDG
+841 VVDG
-847 PEARIFVTV
+847 PEARIYITV
-856 NVSGREQLDRTCDR
+856 NISGREQLDRTCDR
-870 ILRVK
+870 IMHVK

>member
-1 MILRCIGE
+1 MTKGRNDKTFDAI
-9 YRVSKEQDDRAFK
+9 
-22 AVTEEE
+22 TEEQ
-28 VQAAE
+28 VQAE
-33 ECAYLQDDSIVPDI
+33 TERAYLQDDNDKPEI
-47 PKDLYDRFKDMVAV
+47 PRDLQERFNKIITIYD
-61 YNEYA
+61 EYA
-66 RAANLEDKD
+66 RAANLDDND
-75 IEEDDRE
+75 IEKDNRE
-82 MEKAFV
+82 MEKAFI
-88 FAYKAHRHQ
+88 FAYKAHRNQ

-105 ITHPVAVAVI
+105 ITHPVAVALI
-115 LADLKVDSATIE
+115 LADLKVDSATIK

-134 IEDTVADRA
+134 IEDTIVDDK
-143 MVEEK
+143 MVTEK
-148 FGSVVADLVDG
+148 FGPVVCSLVDG
-159 VTKLNLHLDNVIY
+159 VTKLNLSLDNVVY
-172 NSKTD
+172 NSKQD
-177 IQAATFRKMILAMTN
+177 IQASNVRKMFIALTD

-267 GNRAQRE
+267 GNRTQRE
-274 NFMEDVVSE
+274 DFMEDVVSE
-283 IRSKLE
+283 IRAKLE
-289 ENGVVH
+289 ENGIDH

-372 TTVVSHNGTSFE
+372 TTVVSHTGTPFE

-407 EAGNSMQ
+407 EAGNSHE
-414 FKADIYDR
+414 FKADKFDT
-422 KIDEMRQIIDSQNE
+422 KINEMRQIIDSQNE
-436 LTDSHEF
+436 LTDSGEF
-443 IESLKMNIAP
+443 LESFKMNIAP

-459 TPKHEVVKLPK
+459 TPKHEVIKLPK

-505 KNSDIVDIQSS
+505 KNSDIVEIQSS
-516 DKLVKGPSR
+516 NKLVKGPSR
-525 DWVTIARTANAR
+525 DWVSIARTANAR

-545 REARADNITTG
+545 REARSDNIATG

-571 SDLLM
+571 SKLLM
-576 HRSIETILKRNNFQS
+576 HKSIETILKRNNFQS

-620 ISEEERHALG
+620 ISEEERRALG

-640 YSPQEL
+640 YSPNEL
-646 PLDLGKADQNRIAKT
+646 PIELGKADQTRNV
-661 AKGKPAT
+661 KGTKSKAASDS
-668 PETSKQVLSFDV
+668 SKQVVDYDV
-680 EKINAMNTDPHQTV
+680 AKINAMNLDPHQTA
-694 APGTPKGADAVAPA
+694 APGTPKGMEAISAAASAKPSRNARSDAARRAQSNDAVVIN
-708 GSSKPVRNTHG
+708 GL
-719 DSARRSHS
+719 DSL
-727 SDTVVVSG
+727 V
-735 IDSIA
+735 
-740 THISKCCHPIFGD
+740 THISKCCHPVFGD

-763 GVGIHKVNCKNVQNI
+763 GVGIHKVNCKNIQNI
-778 IKNRFNSEKDEE
+778 IKNREKSDRDEQ
-790 KYQRLVGVTWLS
+790 KYQRLVAVKWLS
-802 KAKFSNY
+802 KAKYSSY

-828 DKIAEEKINIVKL
+828 DKINEEKINIVKL
-841 NTVVDG
+841 NTIVDG

-856 NVSGREQLDRTCDR
+856 NISGREQLDRTCER
-870 ILRVK
+870 IMRVK
-875 DVVDVIRN
+875 DVVDVIRK

>member
-1 MILRCIGE
+1 M
-9 YRVSKEQDDRAFK
+9 SKGKNDNTFN

-28 VQAAE
+28 VQAEAE
-33 ECAYLQDDSIVPDI
+33 RAYLQDDSIRPEI
-47 PKDLYDRFKDMVAV
+47 PEELWERFHEIITIYD
-61 YNEYA
+61 EYA
-66 RAANLEDKD
+66 TAANLDDSDIREDN
-75 IEEDDRE
+75 EQ

-88 FAYKAHRHQ
+88 FAYKAHRNQ

-105 ITHPVAVAVI
+105 IIHPVAVALI
-115 LADLKVDSATIE
+115 LADLKVDSNTIV

-134 IEDTVADRA
+134 IEDTIADDK
-143 MVEEK
+143 MITEK
-148 FGSVVADLVDG
+148 FGAVVASLVDG
-159 VTKLNLHLDNVIY
+159 VTKLNLELDNVVY
-172 NSKTD
+172 NSKAD
-177 IQAATFRKMILAMTN
+177 IQASNVRKMFIALTD

-211 KFQTPEKQIEKAQE
+211 KSMSPEKQIEKAQE

-274 NFMEDVVSE
+274 DFMEDVVSE
-283 IRSKLE
+283 IRAKLE
-289 ENGVVH
+289 ENGIDH

-372 TTVVSHNGTSFE
+372 TTVVSHSGTPFE

-407 EAGNSMQ
+407 EAGNSLE
-414 FKADIYDR
+414 FKADRYDT
-422 KIDEMRQIIDSQNE
+422 KINEMRQIIDSQNE
-436 LTDSHEF
+436 LTDSGEF
-443 IESLKMNIAP
+443 LESFKMNIAP

-459 TPKHEVVKLPK
+459 TPKHEVIKLPQ

-505 KNSDIVDIQSS
+505 KNSDIVEIQSS
-516 DKLVKGPSR
+516 SKLVKGPSR
-525 DWVTIARTANAR
+525 DWVSIARTANAK

-571 SDLLM
+571 SKLLM
-576 HRSIETILKRNNFQS
+576 HKSIEIILKRNNFQS

-620 ISEEERHALG
+620 ISEEERRALG

-646 PLDLGKADQNRIAKT
+646 PIELGKADQTRNLKNS
-661 AKGKPAT
+661 KSKSSQSEG
-668 PETSKQVLSFDV
+668 SKQVMTFDV
-680 EKINAMNTDPHQTV
+680 AKINAMSIDPHQTV
-694 APGTPKGADAVAPA
+694 APGSRSSDPIAAAAAAKPSRGAKADDERRKHSNDAV
-708 GSSKPVRNTHG
+708 
-719 DSARRSHS
+719 
-727 SDTVVVSG
+727 VVNGLESVP
-735 IDSIA
+735 
-740 THISKCCHPIFGD
+740 THIAKCCHPVFGD

-763 GVGIHKVNCKNVQNI
+763 GVGIHKISCKNISNI
-778 IKNRFNSEKDEE
+778 IKNRENSPKDDER
-790 KYQRLVGVTWLS
+790 YQRLVAVRWLS
-802 KAKFSNY
+802 KAKFSSY
-809 DVQLVVVAMDR
+809 DVQLVVIALDRDNLVMD
-820 NGLLIDVL
+820 IL
-828 DKIAEEKINIVKL
+828 DKLSAEKIKITNISA
-841 NTVVDG
+841 VVDG
-847 PEARIFVTV
+847 PEARIYITV
-856 NVSGREQLDRTCDR
+856 NISGREQLDRTCDR
-870 ILRVK
+870 ILHVK

>member
-1 MILRCIGE
+1 MTKGKNDKTFDAI
-9 YRVSKEQDDRAFK
+9 
-22 AVTEEE
+22 TEEE
-28 VQAAE
+28 VQSE
-33 ECAYLQDDSIVPDI
+33 TERAYLEDDSQKPEIPADLQERFNKIVSI
-47 PKDLYDRFKDMVAV
+47 YDD
-61 YNEYA
+61 YA
-66 RAANLEDKD
+66 RAANLDEKD
-75 IEEDDRE
+75 IEEDNLE
-82 MEKAFV
+82 MEKAFI

-105 ITHPVAVAVI
+105 ITHPVAVALI
-115 LADLKVDSATIE
+115 LADLKVDSATIQ

-134 IEDTVADRA
+134 IEDTIVDDK
-143 MVEEK
+143 MVTEK
-148 FGSVVADLVDG
+148 FGPVVCSLVDG
-159 VTKLNLHLDNVIY
+159 VTKLNLSLDNVVY
-172 NSKTD
+172 NSKVD
-177 IQAATFRKMILAMTN
+177 IQASNVRKMFIALTD

-274 NFMEDVVSE
+274 DFMEDVVSE

-289 ENGVVH
+289 ENGIIH

-372 TTVVSHNGTSFE
+372 TTVVSHTGTPFE

-407 EAGNSMQ
+407 ETGNSQ
-414 FKADIYDR
+414 EFKADRYDT
-422 KIDEMRQIIDSQNE
+422 KINEMRQIIDSQNE
-436 LTDSHEF
+436 LTDSGEF
-443 IESLKMNIAP
+443 LESFKMNIAP

-459 TPKHEVVKLPK
+459 TPKHEVIKLPQ

-505 KNSDIVDIQSS
+505 KNSDIVEIQSS
-516 DKLVKGPSR
+516 SKLVKGPSR
-525 DWVTIARTANAR
+525 DWVSIVRTANAR

-571 SDLLM
+571 AKLLM
-576 HRSIETILKRNNFQS
+576 HKSIETILKRNNFQS

-620 ISEEERHALG
+620 ISEEERRALG

-640 YSPQEL
+640 YSPNEL
-646 PLDLGKADQNRIAKT
+646 PIELGKADQNRNY
-661 AKGKPAT
+661 KGSKIKSVQSDS
-668 PETSKQVLSFDV
+668 SKQVVDYDV
-680 EKINAMNTDPHQTV
+680 AKINALNTDPHQTA
-694 APGTPKGADAVAPA
+694 APGTPRGNEALAAAASAKPSRGAKANAARRAQSNDAVVVN
-708 GSSKPVRNTHG
+708 GL
-719 DSARRSHS
+719 
-727 SDTVVVSG
+727 DT
-735 IDSIA
+735 IA
-740 THISKCCHPIFGD
+740 THISKCCHPVYGD

-763 GVGIHKVNCKNVQNI
+763 GVGIHKVSCKNIQNI
-778 IKNRFNSEKDEE
+778 VKNRGNSDRDEE
-790 KYQRLVGVTWLS
+790 RYQRLVAVMWLS
-802 KAKFSNY
+802 KAKYSSY

-820 NGLLIDVL
+820 HGLLIDVL
-828 DKIAEEKINIVKL
+828 DKINEEKINIVKL

-847 PEARIFVTV
+847 PEARIFVTI

-870 ILRVK
+870 IMRVK

>member
-1 MILRCIGE
+1 M
-9 YRVSKEQDDRAFK
+9 SKGKNDNTFN

-28 VQAAE
+28 VQAEAE
-33 ECAYLQDDSIVPDI
+33 RAYLQDDSIRPEI
-47 PKDLYDRFKDMVAV
+47 PEELWERFHEIITIYD
-61 YNEYA
+61 EYA
-66 RAANLEDKD
+66 TAANLDDSDIREDN
-75 IEEDDRE
+75 EQ

-88 FAYKAHRHQ
+88 FAYKAHRNQ

-105 ITHPVAVAVI
+105 IIHPVAVALI
-115 LADLKVDSATIE
+115 LADLKVDSNTIV

-134 IEDTVADRA
+134 IEDTIADDK
-143 MVEEK
+143 MITEK
-148 FGSVVADLVDG
+148 FGAVVASLVDG
-159 VTKLNLHLDNVIY
+159 VTKLNLELDNVVY
-172 NSKTD
+172 NSKAD
-177 IQAATFRKMILAMTN
+177 IQASNVRKMFIALTD

-211 KFQTPEKQIEKAQE
+211 KSMSPEKQIEKAQE

-274 NFMEDVVSE
+274 DFMEDVVSE
-283 IRSKLE
+283 IRAKLE
-289 ENGVVH
+289 ENGIDH

-372 TTVVSHNGTSFE
+372 TTVVSHSGTPFE

-407 EAGNSMQ
+407 EAGNSLE
-414 FKADIYDR
+414 FKADRYDT
-422 KIDEMRQIIDSQNE
+422 KINEMRQIIDSQNE
-436 LTDSHEF
+436 LTDSGEF
-443 IESLKMNIAP
+443 LESFKMNIAP

-459 TPKHEVVKLPK
+459 TPKHEVIKLPQ

-505 KNSDIVDIQSS
+505 KNSDIVEIQSS
-516 DKLVKGPSR
+516 SKLVKGPSR
-525 DWVTIARTANAR
+525 DWVSIARTANAK

-571 SDLLM
+571 SKLLM
-576 HRSIETILKRNNFQS
+576 HKSIEIILKRNNFQS

-620 ISEEERHALG
+620 ISEEERRALG

-646 PLDLGKADQNRIAKT
+646 PIELGKADQTRNSKNS
-661 AKGKPAT
+661 KSKSSQSEG
-668 PETSKQVLSFDV
+668 SKQVMTFDV
-680 EKINAMNTDPHQTV
+680 AKINAMSIDPHQTV
-694 APGTPKGADAVAPA
+694 APGARSSDPIAAAASAKPSRGAKADDERRKHSNDAV
-708 GSSKPVRNTHG
+708 
-719 DSARRSHS
+719 
-727 SDTVVVSG
+727 VVNGLESVP
-735 IDSIA
+735 
-740 THISKCCHPIFGD
+740 THIAKCCHPVFGD

-763 GVGIHKVNCKNVQNI
+763 GVGIHKISCKNISNI
-778 IKNRFNSEKDEE
+778 IKNRENSPKDDER
-790 KYQRLVGVTWLS
+790 YQRLVAVRWLS
-802 KAKFSNY
+802 KAKFSSY
-809 DVQLVVVAMDR
+809 DVQLVVIALDRDNLVMD
-820 NGLLIDVL
+820 IL
-828 DKIAEEKINIVKL
+828 DKLSAEKIKITNISA
-841 NTVVDG
+841 VVDG
-847 PEARIFVTV
+847 PEARIYITV
-856 NVSGREQLDRTCDR
+856 NISGREQLDRTCDR
-870 ILRVK
+870 ILHVK